1 MDSVDL
7 VNALINNSTIDTSG
21 GLRPEEVPT
30 LNNAALAQE
39 GYNRAAAIASLTPE
53 ELAMYEQA
61 NNRPMSLLELAAMGQ
76 GAIQYGQDAHALD
89 RAGILEYGQAA
100 LGGFGEGFV
109 SALAAPAAMA
119 AGAQADLA
127 MARENAVR
135 EQLGLPSVAHNY
147 TGELTKAAND
157 MAQGFGNWF
166 RSDEQLQYAKADAAK
181 RAARQQRDNLQYQ
194 QDLANGMGAGE
205 AGFRDFLRSAVT
217 GLENFTDNP
226 TNMVDTTS
234 QLAGELVAQ
243 GFGAKGIGKV
253 LGTGA
258 STAGKVLNSTAAT
271 VVSEMAS
278 GVGDAA
284 EAIEK
289 LSDKQLLQQ
298 SPEFRQ
304 LYVENLAEGKT
315 YEQAIKDARTE
326 LTRQASLLEIGSS
339 GLAALLGAKF
349 ARPVERLMP
358 NANAP
363 ISLVRDSLSEGV
375 EEAITGFGQGIGT
388 NVAAQQTYNPD
399 QRIMEGVGAQ
409 TTEGALAGA
418 LGSATLRTPGSI
430 VQGVNDVN
438 QQIQQARE
446 ERKANAQETL
456 KRVKQDKAQA
466 IDAAPVS
473 TVNTVDTPSEIDEEE
488 TNSTQYEEVTL
499 ADGTKKVRFL
509 DSAIE
514 DPTSIS
520 PEMQEKYGLSE
531 DADAFDLLDAQQNKF
546 ITAPDK
552 NTEENVAILQDA
564 ISTFETFRD
573 NLAKNRKLTG
583 DLIKEGKVD
592 ANDEDQLVLSTIYD
606 AITGNKYSGPDN
618 AEFKNLYDQSRN
630 RLKNYIINKRALAKF
645 STVKQAQKSDAN
657 LTAFTTNIA
666 NGTVDI
672 NSPQVAAFAAR
683 VKKSKKL
690 TKAQKGFKAV
700 YDAVNFVSRKG
711 LPIATKEGTR
721 GVSENVFRTSSFW
734 RKALADIV
742 THLNEGIASGD
753 KFKVAEQLFRL
764 KELARTRQNKLAV
777 LQDALITGDNK
788 GRTYESVHARDLEP
802 YTERVALRSFE
813 MFDNVQQEQ
822 EVASEIYNEYL
833 NILDDYGGDLKPDAA
848 THKRLNVMPALAN
861 EAELKKIFKAKHPST
876 QDSTPREDV
885 EPTSASQER
894 TPPEQS
900 TEVSPQEEMQ
910 QEEPTQPSEEPLQ
923 EEEATQQQEETSS
936 EPDTEDDDLSPWKLD
951 SEPEKGKEKVTQQ
964 QEVQDT
970 NSEPENEEEETAT
983 PVEQEAQDST
993 VDTDEDDV
1001 DVVDKEDEED
1011 NTSPTNTTAT
1021 ALASAPEPATTAA
1034 TSTTA
1039 SAPAPTTSTAATQ
1052 DTDTQGQTVKVET
1065 TYQKQKSAMTKA
1077 VEDQLKTYNTV
1088 DVATDPNYFIVS
1100 NTNSRNNIRNT
1111 IIADKQT
1118 KFNGTIEEAHKR
1130 WNNYVATIR
1139 ATIFTK
1145 TKNVNPNDSLSPGEK
1160 LDKFFEEVSKKL
1172 DQAKEARAHAI
1183 KSNKNYKK
1191 IFKNDTSLDKA
1202 TLDNDRKKAIDYLAG
1217 WKSFEKDLLDPLNE
1231 EDGKPSLQL
1240 AKWFKSEI
1248 EKGTDPSFLILALKN
1263 NPDNSINWKKGES
1276 KRFVGVFMEFKDGK
1290 LVWNNEVENATGIAT
1305 LLTQQNLENR
1315 ASPKKDDVLQ
1325 EELERVGLDTSVF
1338 SQLNEDEVKMFA
1350 SGTSLDNVIEQ
1361 LKANIMNILGITG
1374 NPNISKSFD
1383 ADAIVTTLA
1392 HQAVRY
1398 MMKRGDLKFD
1408 TFYFINDNPDRADSP
1423 DWRRVTRYEAEKVP
1437 ADQKVILT
1445 YAVPTVAYNDPKNP
1459 KDKKK
1464 SPYKSN
1470 TFESLYAEDIFRDT
1484 FLHEKKKDIY
1494 YHREDVPKAP
1504 EHKLR
1509 RPDVPI
1515 TELER
1520 KALENRM
1527 NVAYKPDL
1535 TFYDIIN
1542 SIKEEGILALQS
1554 LDKSPE
1560 EWEYNEETA
1569 ASIDGKRTNLLRD
1582 YRVNVKR
1589 VKQAILENPDN
1600 PVLFEDITMQ
1610 QAGRG
1615 QEGTPNGSQNSKL
1628 MRYLN
1633 PPVKTIM
1640 DPKDLDTMIGFKRAV
1655 LQAFGKKVKRL
1666 TDNEV
1671 NELFDK
1677 LENDLQDKYG
1687 DTDLESLFRT
1697 TNDILDGYK
1706 AFETSL
1712 DGEMENPWVALSA
1725 LINMARYR
1733 DAKRNNTV
1741 FTNSLTLE
1749 FDGSCNGFANSWMK
1763 LAYDDEFSE
1772 QNFKAMFRSQM
1783 FFGLGNMTSAEM
1795 WKLMP
1800 SDNYTGNAEAT
1811 QQAISGL
1818 LANLSRNRDNSVV
1831 NPKMTWLNP
1840 LTGQQEEVSALTTA
1854 IDVMSFIGLIMGE
1867 AVKVNEKALKA
1878 GQLDGD
1884 YISIG
1889 RLIIKYPTVRIN
1901 YGQGAPQ
1908 NTREFIKDLSTE
1920 LSKKFSDI
1928 VQHPNVPPYKTF
1940 FKDYLAKGEMT
1951 DDQALD
1957 TFNHFT
1963 LLLYKLNNIN
1973 VGRKFDKE
1981 FGVVVGTIEGS
1992 RENFVLDVAK
2002 PWSKGQLMTK
2012 DDKEVF
2018 KKFVLKK
2025 RENYSQTFANNI
2037 EQFFAAPMFKAIDK
2051 SRSQGFKEMGQ
2062 LLTTY
2067 SAVAAETK
2075 ARWLID
2081 KLTKHAEEHGGLLPS
2096 QKELN
2101 KLTKEADKLFPTQ
2114 VGTKA
2119 ILLDM
2124 ANTKKVPLKDF
2135 EIEGRPI
2142 SNLSVTDKDSP
2153 LYGTHVL
2160 TKIRS
2165 PINARLPVQGGV
2177 GPIAKLTIATGDGN
2191 MQTILFTFDDNDQ
2204 SNVDRFDGVDTDPAK
2219 YKQNAE
2225 VINRAA
2231 YQILDEL
2238 PAYSVLKNIETFTNT
2253 IDELAKDAAEGQSI
2267 IGIDTLIALDRNLKE
2282 YDSEYMKTMGLFNKS
2297 DLPSIKALQGYI
2309 RSNFLNKAQ
2318 TQFNNALINAVT
2330 LKSLP
2335 ISMHHM
2341 SSGQDGY
2348 THIDPRDTFEIPDGL
2363 TGDEICRAVATEA
2376 NRRREIVARHLD
2388 QIKSIYETKQ
2398 ELYIPDEVY
2407 KGIPTP
2413 RDIEEEAKGARTTVE
2428 EEPQVL
2434 VSPKPEPIKREIPN
2448 VRTQDRTV
2456 DASAPVA
2463 EAPKRDVID
2472 VQPQATNTS
2481 NTSTG
2486 RLHPQLQTALHN
2498 FCERYYKGDPTT
2510 WKPMKAFL
2518 TKFVNNNLPPNMKV
2532 VISSN
2537 PEDFGNK
2544 LGNGYDG
2551 FYYNGGYLFDENA
2564 LYVNTERVAQDPTQT
2579 EDEVIVHEL
2588 IHAIVQQ
2595 RLFTIAYNYNEN
2607 SPEYKLLNQLRKVR
2621 NDFGEL
2627 MYKENPALYERYRE
2641 YVFENPNEVYGL
2653 NEFVAYMLSN
2663 TDFIQFANG
2672 RSAFTPNTPW
2682 FIFKNL
2688 FQQFR
2693 AILQKL
2699 FHINSQEEFK
2709 SFMTFYGQTALYT
2722 AQIIQDVPDV
2732 NSDEAMDYS
2741 LANFA
2746 GNMQSSRKAHLGAK
2760 VADLSNKVRARV
2772 EVAGYRQSSPQQ
2784 TEMENKL
2791 LSVAQQAAIP
2801 LTKEDLALG
2810 SALAEIYN
2818 GAIDRNSSV
2827 RLDAINLRR
2836 EILSVLKP
2844 EDLVFPNDGADTSL
2858 AQLRYDFIAGIDNNK
2873 DSQGNID
2880 SLGSFMALMTTSNLL
2895 REAVNKA
2902 YGKANKR
2909 KLSSQNAVQISD
2921 SFIDNKIA
2929 LFGAVAIQ
2937 EINNLLDSPN
2947 LDKDKKASEL
2957 LDQLNKG
2964 ITAVEKTTSILGKPT
2979 QLLNKGD
2986 ELLSGLLDRI
2996 GTAFL
3001 TSAVFKGM
3009 INADNRFLAHLA
3021 KFLRVPTS
3029 VLLKDSNVLYR
3040 SNRKAI
3046 ITFIN
3051 SYGKSNPNFYSRVL
3065 TSALK
3070 ELGKADEN
3078 ADQIYHLEKQSKAI
3092 VQASRNNWREVVPL
3106 EIKNLFKKEGVTLSK
3121 SQSASLDT
3129 TILTA
3134 DLGTLS
3140 EDQVKTLFTGSLNQ
3154 EIAKR
3159 RRLVNSKAY
3168 EKAQQLA
3175 HYMVTRE
3182 ATHGML
3188 RNAEAIS
3195 AFTHSYNM
3203 QAIDELTTLL
3213 ALKER
3218 EKDFEIAR
3226 DIYNKA
3232 PNAVNFSISQQ
3243 RQLRREEQAKAAL
3256 LPQRRLNTYK
3266 GYYPQD
3272 TLTSVNVQV
3281 VPMEVASQ
3289 WRALGYEEIGRTED
3303 REFIYMK
3310 STLNPSTTFAQGGL
3324 QSVIN
3329 QVGGIDETTGW
3340 SPDSRVYKRIKS
3352 PKLVRRLSFGLSN
3365 RKPSKEAYIPLLDDT
3380 GTEIVGYE
3388 ITVNP
3393 DMYRSVVSEKDF
3405 AKNLGAWKGRQI
3417 EEQMAFELN
3426 KELIDTLKAQY
3437 ENASAIEK
3445 REQFVDVI
3453 ELAKKDP
3460 VIAHSLN
3467 NISPKTLRYLSGKP
3481 KLPKHWYIR
3490 QDLIEDVVG
3499 RRQASVIDFQTG
3511 MTRWSPQAQRAV
3523 SQLVKQLLGQRA
3535 FAYLYRGETIL
3546 KAATSSMRNFIVI
3559 RSGEVVALNIIGNM
3573 FSLMMRGIPITTILK
3588 EAPKV
3593 VKELEN
3599 YNHSRQRQA
3608 ILQMEY
3614 NAEIGKDNPSERRLR
3629 MLEARLEEERSLVD
3643 KLSYAGELIKA
3654 GEYNTIAD
3662 IGDVNDDILLATGR
3676 FGEYLEKQIDKM
3688 PSVLKEAG
3696 RQIVLT
3702 KDTAIYRALEKG
3714 TQYGDFVA
3722 KAILYK
3728 HLKDKKKMKSKEALS
3743 KVRYEFVNYD
3753 MLPGRTREY
3762 LENIGLLW
3770 FYNYKLRITRTA
3782 VSMIKENPLHVILSM
3797 FAPIELGIGTPITD
3811 NFLAKLFTNPFGS
3824 VGPKLMDVPWIFNH
3838 LWYNM
3843 FS

>member
-1 MDSVDL
+1 MDNIDL
-7 VNALINNSTIDTSG
+7 VNAIINSNPVDTSG
-21 GLRPEEVPT
+21 GLNPSDINR
-30 LNNAALAQE
+30 LNTAALAQE
-39 GYNRAAAIASLTPE
+39 GYNRAAANATLSPE
-53 ELAMYEQA
+53 ELALYNA
-61 NNRPMSLLELAAMGQ
+61 NNQARSFLELAAMGQ
-76 GAIQYGQDAHALD
+76 GASQYMQDAAALD
-89 RAGILEYGQAA
+89 SATALEYGQAFA
-100 LGGFGEGFV
+100 GGLGEGFV

-127 MARENAVR
+127 VARENAIR
-135 EQLGLPSVAHNY
+135 EQLGLPSIAHNY
-147 TGELTKAAND
+147 TGEFTKAAND

-166 RSDEQLQYAKADAAK
+166 RLDEQLQYAKADAAK

-194 QDLANGMGAGE
+194 KDLENGMGAGE
-205 AGFRDFLRSAVT
+205 AGFRDFLRSMTT
-217 GLENFTDNP
+217 GWENFTDNP
-226 TNMVDTTS
+226 TNMFDTTG

-243 GFGAKGIGKV
+243 GLGAKGIGKA
-253 LGTGA
+253 LGTGT
-258 STAGKVLNSTAAT
+258 STAGKVLNSTAST
-271 VVSEMAS
+271 VISEMAS
-278 GVGDAA
+278 GVGDSA
-284 EAIEK
+284 EAIDK

-298 SPEFRQ
+298 SPEFQQ
-304 LYVENLAEGKT
+304 LYVEGLAQGKT

-326 LTRQASLLEIGSS
+326 LKRQASLLEISSS

-358 NANAP
+358 NANAS

-375 EEAITGFGQGIGT
+375 EEAITGFGQGMGANI
-388 NVAAQQTYNPD
+388 AAQQTYNPN
-399 QRIMEGVGAQ
+399 QRTMEGVGAQ
-409 TTEGALAGA
+409 TVESALAGA

-438 QQIQQARE
+438 QQIQKARE
-446 ERKANAQETL
+446 ERKINAQETL
-456 KRVKQDKAQA
+456 KRVKQDKTQA
-466 IDAAPVS
+466 INAAPSSV
-473 TVNTVDTPSEIDEEE
+473 VNTIDTPSEIDDEE
-488 TNSTQYEEVTL
+488 TNSVDYEEITTE
-499 ADGTKKVRFL
+499 DGTKKIRFL

-520 PEMQEKYGLSE
+520 SEMQEKYGLSE

-564 ISTFETFRD
+564 ISTFETFKD

-583 DLIKEGKVD
+583 DLIKEGKVN

-630 RLKNYIINKRALAKF
+630 RLKNYIVNKRALEKF
-645 STVKQAQKSDAN
+645 STVKQAEKSDAN
-657 LTAFTTNIA
+657 LMAFTTNIA

-672 NSPQVAAFAAR
+672 NSPQVAFFATK
-683 VKKSKKL
+683 VKKSKNL

-711 LPIATKEGTR
+711 LPIATKDGTR
-721 GVSENVFRTSSFW
+721 GVSKNVFRTSSGW
-734 RKALADIV
+734 RKALAVIV
-742 THLNEGIASGD
+742 TNLNEGIASGD

-777 LQDALITGDNK
+777 LQDALITGDNN

-833 NILDDYGGDLKPDAA
+833 NILDDYGGDLKPDTA

-861 EAELKKIFKAKHPST
+861 EAELKKIFKTKYPNT

-885 EPTSASQER
+885 ESTSTSQES
-894 TPPEQS
+894 TSSEQS
-900 TEVSPQEEMQ
+900 TEVPPQEEMQ
-910 QEEPTQPSEEPLQ
+910 QQQSTQASVEPQQEVDTTPPPLDREQ
-923 EEEATQQQEETSS
+923 EEEDQEQEETSS
-936 EPDTEDDDLSPWKLD
+936 EPEEEGLPPWKSD
-951 SEPEKGKEKVTQQ
+951 SEPEKG
-964 QEVQDT
+964 
-970 NSEPENEEEETAT
+970 EEGVSTST
-983 PVEQEAQDST
+983 EQETQDST
-993 VDTDEDDV
+993 VDA
-1001 DVVDKEDEED
+1001 EESTEE
-1011 NTSPTNTTAT
+1011 NTSSADTVTQNTAT
-1021 ALASAPEPATTAA
+1021 KE
-1034 TSTTA
+1034 
-1039 SAPAPTTSTAATQ
+1039 
-1052 DTDTQGQTVKVET
+1052 QTVKVET
-1065 TYQKQKSAMTKA
+1065 TYQKQKSAMIKT
-1077 VEDQLKTYNTV
+1077 VEEQLKTSNIAS
-1088 DVATDPNYFIVS
+1088 VATNPNYFIAS
-1100 NTNSRNNIRNT
+1100 STNSKNNIRNT

-1118 KFNGTIEEAHKR
+1118 KFNGTAQEAHKR
-1130 WNNYVATIR
+1130 WNDYIATIR
-1139 ATIFTK
+1139 ATIFTR
-1145 TKNVNPNDSLSPGEK
+1145 TKNRNPNDSLSFAEK
-1160 LDKFFEEVSKKL
+1160 TQKFFEDVSKKL
-1172 DQAKEARAHAI
+1172 EQAEEAKAHAI

-1191 IFKNDTSLDKA
+1191 IFENDTSLDKA
-1202 TLDNDRKKAIDYLAG
+1202 TLNKDIKKYKDYIAG
-1217 WKSFEKDLLDPLNE
+1217 WKTFEKDLLDPLNE
-1231 EDGKPSLQL
+1231 GAGKSSLNL
-1240 AKWFKSEI
+1240 ASWFKSEI
-1248 EKGTDPSFLILALKN
+1248 EKGKDPSYLILALKN
-1263 NPDNSINWKKGES
+1263 NLDNSINWTKETS
-1276 KRFVGVFMEFKDGK
+1276 KRLIGLFMEFKDGK

-1325 EELERVGLDTSVF
+1325 RELEQVGLDAFVF
-1338 SQLNEDEVKMFA
+1338 SQLNEKEAKMFA
-1350 SGTSLDNVIEQ
+1350 SGTSLDSVIEQ
-1361 LKANIMNILGITG
+1361 LKANIMDVLGIIG

-1383 ADAIVTTLA
+1383 ADAIITTLA

-1398 MMKRGDLKFD
+1398 MMKKGDLDFR
-1408 TFYFINDNPDRADSP
+1408 TFYFINDNPNRADSP
-1423 DWRRVTRYEAEKVP
+1423 EWRRVTKEEAERIP
-1437 ADQKVILT
+1437 ADQKVVLT
-1445 YAVPTVAYNDPKNP
+1445 YAVPTVAYNDPKD
-1459 KDKKK
+1459 KD
-1464 SPYKSN
+1464 PLYKSN

-1509 RPDVPI
+1509 RPDVPT

-1520 KALENRM
+1520 TALENRM

-1600 PVLFEDITMQ
+1600 PVLFEDITMH

-1615 QEGTPNGSQNSKL
+1615 QEGTPNGSQNSKI

-1640 DPKDLDTMIGFKRAV
+1640 DPNDVDTMVGFKRAV

-1671 NELFDK
+1671 NEFFDK
-1677 LENDLQDKYG
+1677 LEIDLQDKYG
-1687 DTDLESLFRT
+1687 DTDLGSLFRT
-1697 TNDILDGYK
+1697 TNDILDAYK
-1706 AFETSL
+1706 AFESSL

-1733 DAKRNNTV
+1733 DAKRNNTT
-1741 FTNSLTLE
+1741 FTNTLTLE

-1763 LAYDDEFSE
+1763 LAYDDKFSE

-1811 QQAISGL
+1811 QQAISGI
-1818 LANLSRNRDNSVV
+1818 LANLSRNRDNPVV
-1831 NPKMTWLNP
+1831 NPKMSWENP
-1840 LTGQQEEVSALTTA
+1840 LTGQQEEISALTTA
-1854 IDVMSFIGLIMGE
+1854 IDVMSLIGLIMGD

-1889 RLIIKYPTVRIN
+1889 RLVIKFPTVRIN

-1908 NTREFIKDLSTE
+1908 NTREFIKDLSAE
-1920 LSKKFSDI
+1920 LSKKFTAI
-1928 VQHPNVPPYKTF
+1928 VQNPNVPPYKTF
-1940 FKDYLAKGEMT
+1940 FKDYITKGEMT

-1957 TFNHFT
+1957 AFNHFT
-1963 LLLYKLNNIN
+1963 LLLYKLNNIDI
-1973 VGRKFDKE
+1973 DKSINKKS
-1981 FGVVVGTIEGS
+1981 GDLVTTITFSKEA
-1992 RENFVLDVAK
+1992 FILPIAK
-2002 PWSKGQLMTK
+2002 SWGKGQLMTK
-2012 DDKEVF
+2012 NDKELF
-2018 KKFVLKK
+2018 KKFILKK
-2025 RENYSQTFANNI
+2025 RENYSKNFASNI
-2037 EQFFAAPMFKAIDK
+2037 EQFFAAPMFDAIDK

-2081 KLTKHAEEHGGLLPS
+2081 ELTKHAEANGGLLPS
-2096 QKELN
+2096 QKELD

-2135 EIEGRPI
+2135 EIESRPI
-2142 SNLSVTDKDSP
+2142 HNLTVTDEDSP
-2153 LYGTHVL
+2153 LYGNHVL
-2160 TKIRS
+2160 TTIRS

-2191 MQTILFTFDDNDQ
+2191 MQTILFNFDDNDP
-2204 SNVDRFDGVDTDPAK
+2204 SNVDRYDGVDTDPAK

-2231 YQILDEL
+2231 YQTLDEL
-2238 PAYSVLKNIETFTNT
+2238 PAYSVLKNIETFVNT

-2267 IGIDTLIALDRNLKE
+2267 VGIDTLITLDRNLKE
-2282 YDSEYMKTMGLFNKS
+2282 YDSEYMETMGLRNKS
-2297 DLPSIKALQGYI
+2297 DIPTIKALQGYI

-2348 THIDPRDTFEIPDGL
+2348 NHIDPKDTFEIPDGL

-2388 QIKSIYETKQ
+2388 KIKAIYETKQ

-2407 KGIPTP
+2407 KGIPTL
-2413 RDIEEEAKGARTTVE
+2413 RDIEEEAKGARTAVE

-2456 DASAPVA
+2456 EATAPVA
-2463 EAPKRDVID
+2463 EAPKREVVN

-2486 RLHPQLQTALHN
+2486 RIDPILIKYFDAFYQRVEDRGNTQTLKVLKD
-2498 FCERYYKGDPTT
+2498 F
-2510 WKPMKAFL
+2510 FV
-2518 TKFVNNNLPPNMKV
+2518 KFVNDNCPSNMKIVISNNPKDFEGTIVFGTNPGVFYYDSQTLFVNTDIAKQIGVNVDTV
-2532 VISSN
+2532 VI
-2537 PEDFGNK
+2537 
-2544 LGNGYDG
+2544 
-2551 FYYNGGYLFDENA
+2551 
-2564 LYVNTERVAQDPTQT
+2564 
-2579 EDEVIVHEL
+2579 HEL
-2588 IHAIVQQ
+2588 VHALVQR
-2595 RLFTIAYNYNEN
+2595 RLYAAYYDINHPAHSLVMNLQ
-2607 SPEYKLLNQLRKVR
+2607 KTM
-2621 NDFGEL
+2621 NDVGRL
-2627 MYKENPALYERYRE
+2627 MRKENPALYQKHKDYI
-2641 YVFENPNEVYGL
+2641 FENTEDRAYGL
-2653 NEFVAYMLSN
+2653 NEFINYML
-2663 TDFIQFANG
+2663 TQQEFIDFAEG
-2672 RSAFTPNTPW
+2672 RGQAGINNWKT
-2682 FIFKNL
+2682 L
-2688 FQQFR
+2688 FNQFR
-2693 AILQKL
+2693 EILKRI
-2699 FHINSQEEFK
+2699 FHINSNEQFK
-2709 SFMTFYGQTALYT
+2709 AFMTFYGQTALFT
-2722 AQIIQDVPDV
+2722 AQLIETVPDA
-2732 NSDEAMDYS
+2732 NSNGALDPSNIASYAGNTQSSMQAS
-2741 LANFA
+2741 LA
-2746 GNMQSSRKAHLGAK
+2746 SK
-2760 VADLSNKVRARV
+2760 VADVSNRVRARV
-2772 EVAGYRQSSPQQ
+2772 EVPGYRQSSSRQ

-2801 LTKEDLALG
+2801 LTKQDLALG
-2810 SALAEIYN
+2810 SALSEIYN

-2873 DSQGNID
+2873 DSQGNTD

-2902 YGKANKR
+2902 YGKTNRR
-2909 KLSSQNAVQISD
+2909 KLASQNAVQISD
-2921 SFIDNKIA
+2921 SFIDNKLA
-2929 LFGAVAIQ
+2929 LFGAIAIQ
-2937 EINNLLDSPN
+2937 EISNLLDNPN
-2947 LDKDKKASEL
+2947 LDKDKRASEL
-2957 LDQLNKG
+2957 IDQLNKG
-2964 ITAVEKTTSILGKPT
+2964 ITAVEKSTSILDKPT
-2979 QLLNKGD
+2979 QLLTKGD
-2986 ELLSGLLDRI
+2986 ELLSGVLDRI

-3009 INADNRFLAHLA
+3009 INADNKFLANLSE
-3021 KFLRVPTS
+3021 FLRIPVS
-3029 VLLKDSNVLYR
+3029 VILKDSNVLYR
-3040 SNRKAI
+3040 SNKKAI
-3046 ITFIN
+3046 IAFIN
-3051 SYGKSNPNFYSRVL
+3051 SYGKSNPSFYSRVL

-3092 VQASRNNWREVVPL
+3092 VQANRNNWREVVPL
-3106 EIKNLFKKEGVTLSK
+3106 EIKNLFKKEGITLSK

-3140 EDQVKTLFTGSLNQ
+3140 EEQIKTLFTGSLSQ
-3154 EIAKR
+3154 EMAKR
-3159 RRLVNSKAY
+3159 RKLVNSKAY

-3182 ATHGML
+3182 ASHGML

-3203 QAIDELTTLL
+3203 QAIDELVTLL

-3218 EKDFEIAR
+3218 EKDFETAR

-3243 RQLRREEQAKAAL
+3243 RQLRREEQAKADL

-3272 TLTSVNVQV
+3272 TLTSVNVQA
-3281 VPMEVASQ
+3281 VPIEVASQ

-3303 REFIYMK
+3303 KNFIYMK

-3352 PKLVRRLSFGLSN
+3352 PKVISRLSFGLNN

-3380 GTEIVGYE
+3380 GTKIVGYE

-3426 KELIDTLKAQY
+3426 KELIDTLKTQY
-3437 ENASAIEK
+3437 ENASTREK

-3481 KLPKHWYIR
+3481 KLPQHWYIR

-3499 RRQASVIDFQTG
+3499 RRQASVIDLQTG
-3511 MTRWSPQAQRAV
+3511 MTRWSPQAQRAA
-3523 SQLVKQLLGQRA
+3523 SELVKKLLGQRA

-3546 KAATSSMRNFIVI
+3546 KATISSIRNFIVI

-3629 MLEARLEEERSLVD
+3629 MLEARLQEEKSLVD

-3728 HLKDKKKMKSKEALS
+3728 HLKDKKQIKPKEALS

-3782 VSMIKENPLHVILSM
+3782 VLMIKENPLHVILSM
-3797 FAPIELGIGTPITD
+3797 FAPIDLGIGTPITD
-3811 NFLAKLFTNPFGS
+3811 NFLAKMFTNPFGS
-3824 VGPKLMDVPWIFNH
+3824 IGPKLMDIPWIFNH

>member
-7 VNALINNSTIDTSG
+7 VNALINSSSIDTSG

-30 LNNAALAQE
+30 LNNAALTQE

-53 ELAMYEQA
+53 ELAMYEEA
-61 NNRPMSLLELAAMGQ
+61 NNRPMSFLELASIGR
-76 GAIQYGQDAHALD
+76 GANQYDQDASALD

-109 SALAAPAAMA
+109 SALAAPAALA
-119 AGAQADLA
+119 AGAQADLLA
-127 MARENAVR
+127 ARENAVR

-147 TGELTKAAND
+147 TGEFTKAAND

-181 RAARQQRDNLQYQ
+181 RTARQQRDNLQYQ

-217 GLENFTDNP
+217 GFENFTDNP
-226 TNMVDTTS
+226 TNMIDTTG

-243 GFGAKGIGKV
+243 GLGAKGIGRA
-253 LGTGA
+253 LGTG
-258 STAGKVLNSTAAT
+258 SSMAGKALNSTAST
-271 VVSEMAS
+271 VISEMAS
-278 GVGDAA
+278 GVGDSA
-284 EAIEK
+284 EAIDK

-298 SPEFRQ
+298 SPEFQQ
-304 LYVENLAEGKT
+304 LYVEGLAQGKT

-326 LTRQASLLEIGSS
+326 LKRQASLLEIGSS

-358 NANAP
+358 NANVP
-363 ISLVRDSLSEGV
+363 TSLVRDSISEGV
-375 EEAITGFGQGIGT
+375 EEAITGFGQGIGG
-388 NVAAQQTYNPD
+388 NIAAQQTYNPD

-418 LGSATLRTPGSI
+418 LGSASLRTPGAI
-430 VQGVNDVN
+430 IQGANDVN

-446 ERKANAQETL
+446 ERKASAQETL

-466 IDAAPVS
+466 IDAATSSV
-473 TVNTVDTPSEIDEEE
+473 VNTVDTPSEIDDEE
-488 TNSTQYEEVTL
+488 TNSVDYEEIT
-499 ADGTKKVRFL
+499 AEDGTKKIRFL

-531 DADAFDLLDAQQNKF
+531 DADAFDLLDAQQSKF

-552 NTEENVAILQDA
+552 NTEENISILQDA
-564 ISTFETFRD
+564 ISTFETFKD

-583 DLIKEGKVD
+583 DLIKEGKID

-618 AEFKNLYDQSRN
+618 AELKNLYDQSRN
-630 RLKNYIINKRALAKF
+630 RLKNYIVNKRALEKI
-645 STVKQAQKSDAN
+645 STVKQAEKSDAN

-666 NGTVDI
+666 NGSVDI
-672 NSPQVAAFAAR
+672 NSPQVAAFAAK
-683 VKKSKKL
+683 VKKSKNL

-700 YDAVNFVSRKG
+700 YDAVNFISKKG
-711 LPIATKEGTR
+711 IPTATKLGTR
-721 GVSENVFRTSSFW
+721 RVSETVFKKSMGSQ
-734 RKALADIV
+734 KALAEI
-742 THLNEGIASGD
+742 TTKLNEGIASGN
-753 KFKVAEQLFRL
+753 KKEVTKHLFRL

-777 LQDALITGDNK
+777 LQDALITGDNM
-788 GRTYESVHARDLEP
+788 GRTYESVRSSDLSP
-802 YTERVALRSFE
+802 YVERVALRSFE
-813 MFDNVQQEQ
+813 MYDNVQQEQ
-822 EVASEIYNEYL
+822 EVASEVYNEYL
-833 NILDDYGGDLKPDAA
+833 NILDDYGGNLKPDTAI
-848 THKRLNVMPALAN
+848 HKRLNVMPALAN
-861 EAELKKIFKAKHPST
+861 EEELKKIFKAKHLNT
-876 QDSTPREDV
+876 QDSTPRGDV
-885 EPTSASQER
+885 EPTSTSQES
-894 TPPEQS
+894 TPQGQS
-900 TEVSPQEEMQ
+900 TSVPPQEETQ
-910 QEEPTQPSEEPLQ
+910 QEEPTQPSEEPQQEVDTTPPSLDQ
-923 EEEATQQQEETSS
+923 GEEEEISQQQEETTT
-936 EPDTEDDDLSPWKLD
+936 EPDTEDDDLPPWKLD
-951 SEPEKGKEKVTQQ
+951 SEPEKDEEEVTQQ
-964 QEVQDT
+964 QEVQDS
-970 NSEPENEEEETAT
+970 NSEPEEGEEEAAT
-983 PVEQEAQDST
+983 PVAQGSQDNV
-993 VDTDEDDV
+993 VDIKEDEDAE
-1001 DVVDKEDEED
+1001 DKEDEED
-1011 NTSPTNTTAT
+1011 NTSPTNTTPT
-1021 ALASAPEPATTAA
+1021 VTTAA
-1034 TSTTA
+1034 P
-1039 SAPAPTTSTAATQ
+1039 APAPTTTTSATTQ
-1052 DTDTQGQTVKVET
+1052 GTDAQGQTVEVET
-1065 TYQKQKSAMTKA
+1065 TYQKQKAAMTKA

-1088 DVATDPNYFIVS
+1088 DITTNSNYFIAS
-1100 NTNSRNNIRNT
+1100 STNSRNNIRNT
-1111 IIADKQT
+1111 IIADKKT
-1118 KFNGTIEEAHKR
+1118 KFSGTAKEAYKR
-1130 WNNYVATIR
+1130 WNNYVTTIR

-1145 TKNVNPNDSLSPGEK
+1145 TKNANPNDNLSFSEK
-1160 LDKFFEEVSKKL
+1160 TQKFFEDVSKKL
-1172 DQAKEARAHAI
+1172 DQAREAKAHAI

-1191 IFKNDTSLDKA
+1191 VFENDTSLDKA
-1202 TLDNDRKKAIDYLAG
+1202 TLNRDIEKYKNYIAG
-1217 WKSFEKDLLDPLNE
+1217 WKAFEKDLLDPLKE
-1231 EDGKPSLQL
+1231 GDGKPSLNL
-1240 AKWFKSEI
+1240 ATWFKGEI
-1248 EKGTDPSFLILALKN
+1248 EKGIDPSYLILGLKN
-1263 NPDNSINWKKGES
+1263 NSDNSINWTKSTS
-1276 KRFVGVFMEFKDGK
+1276 KRLIGLFMEFKDGK

-1305 LLTQQNLENR
+1305 LITQQNLENR

-1325 EELERVGLDTSVF
+1325 RELEQAKLDASVL
-1338 SQLNEDEVKMFA
+1338 SQLNEKEAKMFA

-1361 LKANIMNILGITG
+1361 LKAHIMDVLGITG
-1374 NPNISKSFD
+1374 NPNITKSFD
-1383 ADAIVTTLA
+1383 ADAIVTTIA

-1398 MMKRGDLKFD
+1398 MMKRGDLDFN

-1423 DWRRVTRYEAEKVP
+1423 EWKRVTREEAEGVP
-1437 ADQKVILT
+1437 EDQKVVLT
-1445 YAVPTVAYNDPKNP
+1445 YAVPTVAYNDPKDKNP
-1459 KDKKK
+1459 
-1464 SPYKSN
+1464 PYKSN

-1494 YHREDVPKAP
+1494 YHREDVPKAS

-1509 RPDVPI
+1509 RPDVPT

-1535 TFYDIIN
+1535 TFYDIIDG
-1542 SIKEEGILALQS
+1542 IKEEGILALQS
-1554 LDKSPE
+1554 LDRSPE

-1600 PVLFEDITMQ
+1600 PVLYEDITMH

-1615 QEGTPNGSQNSKL
+1615 QEGTPNGSQNSKI

-1640 DPKDLDTMIGFKRAV
+1640 DPNDPDTMIGFKRAV

-1677 LENDLQDKYG
+1677 LETDLQDKYG
-1687 DTDLESLFRT
+1687 DTDLGSLFRT
-1697 TNDILDGYK
+1697 TNDILDAYK

-1712 DGEMENPWVALSA
+1712 SGEMENPWVALSA
-1725 LINMARYR
+1725 MINMARYR
-1733 DAKRNNTV
+1733 DAKRSSTT
-1741 FTNSLTLE
+1741 FTNTLTLE

-1772 QNFKAMFRSQM
+1772 QNFKVMFRSQM
-1783 FFGLGNMTSAEM
+1783 FFGLGNMNSAEM

-1811 QQAISGL
+1811 QQAISGI
-1818 LANLSRNRDNSVV
+1818 LANLSRNRDNPIV
-1831 NPKMTWLNP
+1831 NPKMAWKNP
-1840 LTGQQEEVSALTTA
+1840 LTGQQEEISALTTA
-1854 IDVMSFIGLIMGE
+1854 IDVMSLIGLIMGD

-1889 RLIIKYPTVRIN
+1889 RLVIKFPTVRIN

-1908 NTREFIKDLSTE
+1908 NTREFIKDLSAE
-1920 LSKKFSDI
+1920 LSKKFTDI
-1928 VQHPNVPPYKTF
+1928 VQNPKVPPYKTF
-1940 FKDYLAKGEMT
+1940 FKDYIAKGEMT

-1957 TFNHFT
+1957 AFNNFT
-1963 LLLYKLNNIN
+1963 LLLYKLNNIDIEKSIN
-1973 VGRKFDKE
+1973 KKSGDLVT
-1981 FGVVVGTIEGS
+1981 TIEFS
-1992 RENFVLDVAK
+1992 KESFVLNVAR
-2002 PWSKGQLMTK
+2002 PWRKGQLMTK
-2012 DDKEVF
+2012 ADKEDF

-2025 RENYSQTFANNI
+2025 RKNYSRSFANNI
-2037 EQFFAAPMFKAIDK
+2037 EQFFAAPMFDAIDK

-2067 SAVAAETK
+2067 STVAAETK

-2096 QKELN
+2096 QKELD
-2101 KLTKEADKLFPTQ
+2101 KLTREADKLFPTQ

-2135 EIEGRPI
+2135 DIESRPI
-2142 SNLSVTDKDSP
+2142 HNLTVDKDSP
-2153 LYGTHVL
+2153 LHGNHVL
-2160 TKIRS
+2160 TTIRS
-2165 PINARLPVQGGV
+2165 PINARLPTEGGV

-2191 MQTILFTFDDNDQ
+2191 MQTILFNFDDNDQ
-2204 SNVDRFDGVDTDPAK
+2204 SNVDRYDGVDTDPAK
-2219 YKQNAE
+2219 YKLNAE

-2231 YQILDEL
+2231 YQTLDEL

-2253 IDELAKDAAEGQSI
+2253 IDELAKDATEGQSI
-2267 IGIDTLIALDRNLKE
+2267 VGIDTLIALDRNLKE
-2282 YDSEYMKTMGLFNKS
+2282 YDSEYMETMGLEDKS
-2297 DLPSIKALQGYI
+2297 DLPSIKALRNYI

-2335 ISMHHM
+2335 VSMHHM

-2348 THIDPRDTFEIPDGL
+2348 VHIDPRDTFEIPDGL
-2363 TGDEICRAVATEA
+2363 TGDEICKAVANEA

-2388 QIKSIYETKQ
+2388 EIKSNYETKK

-2407 KGIPTP
+2407 KGIPTL
-2413 RDIEEEAKGARTTVE
+2413 RDIEEEAKGARLTVE
-2428 EEPQVL
+2428 KEPQVL
-2434 VSPKPEPIKREIPN
+2434 VSPKPEPIKKEIPN

-2456 DASAPVA
+2456 EATAPVA
-2463 EAPKRDVID
+2463 EAPKREVVN

-2486 RLHPQLQTALHN
+2486 RIDPVLREYLRAFCKRVRDSGNPQSYQVLKD
-2498 FCERYYKGDPTT
+2498 F
-2510 WKPMKAFL
+2510 FV
-2518 TKFVNNNLPPNMKV
+2518 KFVNDNYPPNMKV
-2532 VISSN
+2532 VISTDPKDFEGTPVYGTN
-2537 PEDFGNK
+2537 PGV
-2544 LGNGYDG
+2544 Y
-2551 FYYNGGYLFDENA
+2551 YYNSQT
-2564 LYVNTERVAQDPTQT
+2564 LYVNPDIAKQIGESVDTV
-2579 EDEVIVHEL
+2579 VIHEL
-2588 IHAIVQQ
+2588 VHGLVQQ
-2595 RLFTIAYNYNEN
+2595 RIYTAYYDINHPAH
-2607 SPEYKLLNQLRKVR
+2607 SLVLNLQKTM
-2621 NDFGEL
+2621 NDMGRL
-2627 MYKENPALYERYRE
+2627 MRKENPALYQKHKDYI
-2641 YVFENPNEVYGL
+2641 FENTQDRAYGL
-2653 NEFVAYMLSN
+2653 NEFINYML
-2663 TDFIQFANG
+2663 TQQEFIDFAEG
-2672 RSAFTPNTPW
+2672 RGQAGIYNWKT
-2682 FIFKNL
+2682 L
-2688 FQQFR
+2688 FNQFR
-2693 AILQKL
+2693 EILKRI
-2699 FHINSQEEFK
+2699 FHISSNEQFK
-2709 SFMTFYGQTALYT
+2709 AFMTFYGQTALFT
-2722 AQIIQDVPDV
+2722 AQLIETVPDA
-2732 NSDEAMDYS
+2732 NSNGE
-2741 LANFA
+2741 LAPSNIASYA
-2746 GNMQSSRKAHLGAK
+2746 GNTQNSMQANLASKT
-2760 VADLSNKVRARV
+2760 ADVSNKVRARAT
-2772 EVAGYRQSSPQQ
+2772 VAGYRQSSSRQG
-2784 TEMENKL
+2784 EMENKL
-2791 LSVAQQAAIP
+2791 LSIAQQAAIP
-2801 LTKEDLALG
+2801 LTKKDIALG

-2858 AQLRYDFIAGIDNNK
+2858 AQLRYNFIAGIDSNK
-2873 DSQGNID
+2873 DSRGNVD
-2880 SLGSFMALMTTSNLL
+2880 SLGSFMALMATSNLF
-2895 REAVNKA
+2895 REAINKA
-2902 YGKANKR
+2902 YGKANRR

-2937 EINNLLDSPN
+2937 EINNLLDNPN
-2947 LDKDKKASEL
+2947 LDRNKKASEL
-2957 LDQLNKG
+2957 IDQLNRS
-2964 ITAVEKTTSILGKPT
+2964 ISAVEKDTSILDKPT
-2979 QLLNKGD
+2979 QLLDKGN
-2986 ELLSGLLDRI
+2986 EILSGFLDRM

-3001 TSAVFKGM
+3001 TSDVFKGM
-3009 INADNRFLAHLA
+3009 INADNKFLANLSQ
-3021 KFLRVPTS
+3021 FLRVPVS
-3029 VLLKDSNVLYR
+3029 VILKDSNVLYR
-3040 SNRKAI
+3040 SNKKAI
-3046 ITFIN
+3046 VSFIN

-3134 DLGTLS
+3134 DLGALS
-3140 EDQVKTLFTGSLNQ
+3140 EEQIKTLFTGSLNQ

-3159 RRLVNSKAY
+3159 RRLVSSKAY

-3182 ATHGML
+3182 ATHSML

-3195 AFTHSYNM
+3195 AYTHSYNM
-3203 QAIDELTTLL
+3203 QAIDELVTLL

-3226 DIYNKA
+3226 EIYNKA

-3243 RQLRREEQAKAAL
+3243 RQLRREEQAKADL
-3256 LPQRRLNTYK
+3256 MPQRRLNTYK

-3272 TLTSVNVQV
+3272 TLTSVNVQA

-3303 REFIYMK
+3303 KNFVYMK

-3340 SPDSRVYKRIKS
+3340 SPDNRVYKRIKS
-3352 PKLVRRLSFGLSN
+3352 PKVIRRFSFGLNN

-3417 EEQMAFELN
+3417 EERMAFELN
-3426 KELIDTLKAQY
+3426 KELIDTLRTQY
-3437 ENASAIEK
+3437 ENASEREK

-3467 NISPKTLRYLSGKP
+3467 NISPKTLCYLSGKP
-3481 KLPKHWYIR
+3481 KLPQHWYIR

-3499 RRQASVIDFQTG
+3499 RRQASVIDLQTG
-3511 MTRWSPQAQRAV
+3511 MTRWSPQAQRAA
-3523 SQLVKQLLGQRA
+3523 SHLVKELLGQKA

-3546 KAATSSMRNFIVI
+3546 KAATSSIRNFIVI

-3573 FSLMMRGIPITTILK
+3573 FSLMMRGIPIMTILK
-3588 EAPKV
+3588 EAPRV

-3614 NAEIGKDNPSERRLR
+3614 NAEIGKDSPSERRLR
-3629 MLEARLEEERSLVD
+3629 MLEARLQEERSLVD

-3688 PSVLKEAG
+3688 PSVLKEVG

-3728 HLKDKKKMKSKEALS
+3728 HLKDKKQMKPKEALS

-3753 MLPGRTREY
+3753 ILPGRTREY

-3770 FYNYKLRITRTA
+3770 FYNYKLRVTRTA
-3782 VSMIKENPLHVILSM
+3782 VSMIKENPIHVILSM
-3797 FAPIELGIGTPITD
+3797 FAPINLGIGTPITD

-3824 VGPKLMDVPWIFNH
+3824 VGPKLMDIPWIFNH

>member
-1 MDSVDL
+1 MDNIDL
-7 VNALINNSTIDTSG
+7 VNAIINSNPVDTSG
-21 GLRPEEVPT
+21 GLNPSDINR
-30 LNNAALAQE
+30 LNTAALAQE
-39 GYNRAAAIASLTPE
+39 GYNRAAANATLSPE
-53 ELAMYEQA
+53 ELALYNA
-61 NNRPMSLLELAAMGQ
+61 NNQARSFLELAAMGQ
-76 GAIQYGQDAHALD
+76 GASQYMQDAAALD
-89 RAGILEYGQAA
+89 SATALEYGQAFA
-100 LGGFGEGFV
+100 GGLGEGFV
-109 SALAAPAAMA
+109 SALAAPVAMA

-127 MARENAVR
+127 VARENAIR
-135 EQLGLPSVAHNY
+135 EQLGLPSIAHNY
-147 TGELTKAAND
+147 TGEFTKAAND

-181 RAARQQRDNLQYQ
+181 RAARQQADNLQYQ
-194 QDLANGMGAGE
+194 KDLANGMGEGE
-205 AGFRDFLRSAVT
+205 ATFRDFLRSAVT
-217 GLENFTDNP
+217 GFENFTDNP
-226 TNMVDTTS
+226 TNMFDTTG

-243 GFGAKGIGKV
+243 GLGAKGIGKA
-253 LGTGA
+253 LGTGT
-258 STAGKVLNSTAAT
+258 STAGKILNSTAST
-271 VVSEMAS
+271 VISEMAS
-278 GVGDAA
+278 GVGDSA
-284 EAIEK
+284 EAIDK

-298 SPEFRQ
+298 SPEFQQ
-304 LYVENLAEGKT
+304 LYVEGLAQGKT

-326 LTRQASLLEIGSS
+326 LKRQASLLEIGSS

-349 ARPVERLMP
+349 ARPVEKLMP

-363 ISLVRDSLSEGV
+363 TSLVRDSLSEGV
-375 EEAITGFGQGIGT
+375 EEAITGFGQGMGT
-388 NVAAQQTYNPD
+388 NIAAQQTYNPD

-430 VQGVNDVN
+430 VQGINDVN
-438 QQIQQARE
+438 QNIQQAKE
-446 ERKANAQETL
+446 QRKAEVLNTVTKAQ
-456 KRVKQDKAQA
+456 QDKAKA
-466 IDAAPVS
+466 INTAPVS
-473 TVNTVDTPSEIDEEE
+473 TVNTIDTPSEIDAEE
-488 TNSTQYEEVTL
+488 TDSTQYEEVTL
-499 ADGTKKVRFL
+499 EDGTKKVRFL
-509 DSAIE
+509 DSSIE
-514 DPTSIS
+514 EPASIS
-520 PEMQEKYGLSE
+520 PEMQEKYNLS
-531 DADAFDLLDAQQNKF
+531 DDRANAIDLLLEQQELLKKATKENS
-546 ITAPDK
+546 ANVP
-552 NTEENVAILQDA
+552 NTLQDA

-573 NLAKNRKLTG
+573 NLARNRKLSG
-583 DLIKEGKVD
+583 DLIKEGKINAED
-592 ANDEDQLVLSTIYD
+592 PDQLVNSALFD
-606 AITGNKYSGPDN
+606 AVTGNKYSGPDIKEYKDLYKMGVTFLQSYN
-618 AEFKNLYDQSRN
+618 HNKNSLS
-630 RLKNYIINKRALAKF
+630 KIN
-645 STVKQAQKSDAN
+645 SVKQAQKSDAN
-657 LTAFTTNIA
+657 LAAFTTNIA

-672 NSPQVAAFAAR
+672 NSPQVASFAAK
-683 VKKSKKL
+683 VKKSKNL

-711 LPIATKEGTR
+711 LPIATKDGTR
-721 GVSENVFRTSSFW
+721 GVSENVFKTSSGW
-734 RKALADIV
+734 RKALAVIV

-777 LQDALITGDNK
+777 LQDALITGDNNR
-788 GRTYESVHARDLEP
+788 RTYESVHARDLEP

-833 NILDDYGGDLKPDAA
+833 NILDDYGGNLKPDAA
-848 THKRLNVMPALAN
+848 IHKRLNVMPALAN
-861 EAELKKIFKAKHPST
+861 EAELKKIFKAKYPNT

-885 EPTSASQER
+885 EPTSTSQES
-894 TPPEQS
+894 TSSEQS
-900 TEVSPQEEMQ
+900 TEVPPQKEMQ
-910 QEEPTQPSEEPLQ
+910 QEEPIQPSEEPQQEVDTMPPPLDQ
-923 EEEATQQQEETSS
+923 EES
-936 EPDTEDDDLSPWKLD
+936 
-951 SEPEKGKEKVTQQ
+951 TQQ

-970 NSEPENEEEETAT
+970 NSEEKDPDDLPPWETDSKPETGEEEVST
-983 PVEQEAQDST
+983 PTEQETQDST
-993 VDTDEDDV
+993 VDT
-1001 DVVDKEDEED
+1001 EEGIEE
-1011 NTSPTNTTAT
+1011 NTS
-1021 ALASAPEPATTAA
+1021 SADTV
-1034 TSTTA
+1034 
-1039 SAPAPTTSTAATQ
+1039 TQ
-1052 DTDTQGQTVKVET
+1052 DTVTKEQTVEVET
-1065 TYQKQKSAMTKA
+1065 AYQKQKSAMTKA
-1077 VEDQLKTYNTV
+1077 VEEQLKSSNIAS
-1088 DVATDPNYFIVS
+1088 VATDPNYFIAS
-1100 NTNSRNNIRNT
+1100 STNSRNNIRNT

-1118 KFNGTIEEAHKR
+1118 KFNGTAQEAHKR
-1130 WNNYVATIR
+1130 WNDYIATIR
-1139 ATIFTK
+1139 ATIFTR
-1145 TKNVNPNDSLSPGEK
+1145 TKNRNPNDNLSFAEK
-1160 LDKFFEEVSKKL
+1160 TQKFFEDISKKL
-1172 DQAKEARAHAI
+1172 DQASEAKAHAI

-1191 IFKNDTSLDKA
+1191 IFENDISLDKV
-1202 TLDNDRKKAIDYLAG
+1202 TLDRDIKKYKDYIAG
-1217 WKSFEKDLLDPLNE
+1217 WKTFEKDILDPLNE
-1231 EDGKPSLQL
+1231 GAGKSSLNL
-1240 AKWFKSEI
+1240 ASWFKSEI
-1248 EKGTDPSFLILALKN
+1248 EKGIDPSYLILALKN
-1263 NPDNSINWKKGES
+1263 NPDNSINWTKETS
-1276 KRFVGVFMEFKDGK
+1276 KRLIGVFMEFKDGK

-1325 EELERVGLDTSVF
+1325 RELEQVGLDAFVF
-1338 SQLNEDEVKMFA
+1338 SQLNEKEAKMFA
-1350 SGTSLDNVIEQ
+1350 SGTSLDSVIEQ
-1361 LKANIMNILGITG
+1361 LKANIMDVLGITG

-1383 ADAIVTTLA
+1383 ADVIVTTLA

-1398 MMKRGDLKFD
+1398 MMKRGDLDFN
-1408 TFYFINDNPDRADSP
+1408 TFYFINDNPNRADSP
-1423 DWRRVTRYEAEKVP
+1423 EWRRVIREEAEKVP
-1437 ADQKVILT
+1437 TDQKVVLT
-1445 YAVPTVAYNDPKNP
+1445 YAVPAIAYNDPKV
-1459 KDKKK
+1459 KDP
-1464 SPYKSN
+1464 PYKGN

-1494 YHREDVPKAP
+1494 YHREDVPKAS

-1509 RPDVPI
+1509 RADVP
-1515 TELER
+1515 TTDLER

-1542 SIKEEGILALQS
+1542 AIDEDGILALQS

-1600 PVLFEDITMQ
+1600 PVLFEDITMH

-1615 QEGTPNGSQNSKL
+1615 QEGTPNGSQNSKI

-1640 DPKDLDTMIGFKRAV
+1640 DPNDADTMIGFKRAV
-1655 LQAFGKKVKRL
+1655 LQAFGKKIKRL
-1666 TDNEV
+1666 TDTEV

-1677 LENDLQDKYG
+1677 LEIALQDKYG
-1687 DTDLESLFRT
+1687 DTDLGSLFRT
-1697 TNDILDGYK
+1697 TNDILNAYK
-1706 AFETSL
+1706 AFEISL

-1725 LINMARYR
+1725 MINMARYR
-1733 DAKRNNTV
+1733 DAKRNNTT
-1741 FTNSLTLE
+1741 FTNTLTLE

-1763 LAYDDEFSE
+1763 LAYDDKFSE

-1783 FFGLGNMTSAEM
+1783 FFGLGNTNSAEM

-1811 QQAISGL
+1811 QQAISGV
-1818 LANLSRNRDNSVV
+1818 LANLSRNRDNPVI
-1831 NPKMTWLNP
+1831 NPKMAWKNP
-1840 LTGQQEEVSALTTA
+1840 LTGRQEDISPLTTA
-1854 IDVMSFIGLIMGE
+1854 IDVMSLIGLIMGD

-1889 RLIIKYPTVRIN
+1889 RLVIKFPTVRIN

-1908 NTREFIKDLSTE
+1908 NTKEFIKDLSAE

-1928 VQHPNVPPYKTF
+1928 VQNPKVPPYKTF
-1940 FKDYLAKGEMT
+1940 FKDYITKGEMT

-1957 TFNHFT
+1957 AFNHFT
-1963 LLLYKLNNIN
+1963 LLLYKLNNIDIA
-1973 VGRKFDKE
+1973 KSID
-1981 FGVVVGTIEGS
+1981 EGS
-1992 RENFVLDVAK
+1992 GDLVTTIAATKEDFVLSVAK
-2002 PWSKGQLMTK
+2002 PWRKGQLMTK
-2012 DDKEVF
+2012 DDKENF

-2025 RENYSQTFANNI
+2025 SKNYSKSFASNI
-2037 EQFFAAPMFKAIDK
+2037 EQFFAAPMFDAIDK

-2075 ARWLID
+2075 AKWLID
-2081 KLTKHAEEHGGLLPS
+2081 KLTKHAEANGGLLPS

-2101 KLTKEADKLFPTQ
+2101 NLTKEADKLFPTQ

-2135 EIEGRPI
+2135 EIISRPI
-2142 SNLSVTDKDSP
+2142 YNLTVTNKDSP
-2153 LYGTHVL
+2153 LYDKHVL
-2160 TKIRS
+2160 SEIHS
-2165 PINARLPVQGGV
+2165 PINARLPIQGGV

-2191 MQTILFTFDDNDQ
+2191 MQTILFNFDDNDP
-2204 SNVDRFDGVDTDPAK
+2204 SNVDRYDGVDTDPAK

-2225 VINRAA
+2225 VINKAA
-2231 YQILDEL
+2231 YLTLDEL
-2238 PAYSVLKNIETFTNT
+2238 PAYSVLKNIETFVNT

-2267 IGIDTLIALDRNLKE
+2267 VGIDTLIALDRNLKE
-2282 YDSEYMKTMGLFNKS
+2282 YDSEYMETVHLKNKS
-2297 DLPSIKALQGYI
+2297 DIPTIKALQGYI
-2309 RSNFLNKAQ
+2309 HKSFLNKAQ
-2318 TQFNNALINAVT
+2318 TQFDNALINAVT

-2348 THIDPRDTFEIPDGL
+2348 ININPKDTFEIPDGL
-2363 TGDEICRAVATEA
+2363 TSDEICRAVATEA
-2376 NRRREIVARHLD
+2376 NRRREIIARHLD
-2388 QIKSIYETKQ
+2388 EIKSNYETKK

-2407 KGIPTP
+2407 KGIPTL

-2456 DASAPVA
+2456 EATAPVA
-2463 EAPKRDVID
+2463 EAPKREVVN

-2486 RLHPQLQTALHN
+2486 RIDPVLREYLRAFCKRVRDTSNPQSFKVLKD
-2498 FCERYYKGDPTT
+2498 F
-2510 WKPMKAFL
+2510 FV
-2518 TKFVNNNLPPNMKV
+2518 KFVNDNCPPNMKI
-2532 VISSN
+2532 VISTN
-2537 PEDFGNK
+2537 PKDFEGTLVSGFNP
-2544 LGNGYDG
+2544 GMYDM
-2551 FYYNGGYLFDENA
+2551 DTQT
-2564 LYVNTERVAQDPTQT
+2564 LYVNPD
-2579 EDEVIVHEL
+2579 IVVKRGGTTTDTVVMHEL
-2588 IHAIVQQ
+2588 VHALVQQ
-2595 RLFTIAYNYNEN
+2595 RVYAAYRDINHPAH
-2607 SPEYKLLNQLRKVR
+2607 SLVM
-2621 NDFGEL
+2621 EL
-2627 MYKENPALYERYRE
+2627 QKTMNGVMRLMREENPALYQKYKD
-2641 YVFENPNEVYGL
+2641 YIFENPNRPFGI
-2653 NEFVAYMLSN
+2653 NEFIAYML
-2663 TDFIQFANG
+2663 TEQDFIKFAEG
-2672 RSAFTPNTPW
+2672 RGQEVVYNWKT
-2682 FIFKNL
+2682 L
-2688 FQQFR
+2688 FNQFR
-2693 AILQKL
+2693 EILKRI
-2699 FHINSQEEFK
+2699 FHIGSNEQFK
-2709 SFMTFYGQTALYT
+2709 TFMTFYGQTALFT
-2722 AQIIQDVPDV
+2722 VQLIESVQDA
-2732 NSDEAMDYS
+2732 NSNGT
-2741 LANFA
+2741 LAPSNIASYA
-2746 GNMQSSRKAHLGAK
+2746 GNTQSSIQANLASKA
-2760 VADLSNKVRARV
+2760 ADISNKIRAKAA
-2772 EVAGYRQSSPQQ
+2772 VASYSQSSPQQ
-2784 TEMENKL
+2784 GEMENKL

-2801 LTKEDLALG
+2801 LTKKDIALG

-2818 GAIDRNSSV
+2818 GAVDRNSSV

-2836 EILSVLKP
+2836 EILSILKP

-2880 SLGSFMALMTTSNLL
+2880 SLGSFMALMTTSDLL

-2902 YGKANKR
+2902 YGKTNRR
-2909 KLSSQNAVQISD
+2909 KLASQNAVQISD

-2937 EINNLLDSPN
+2937 EISNLLDNPN

-2957 LDQLNKG
+2957 VDQLNKG
-2964 ITAVEKTTSILGKPT
+2964 ITAIEKDTSILDKPT

-2986 ELLSGLLDRI
+2986 ELLSGVLDRI

-3001 TSAVFKGM
+3001 TSTVFKGM
-3009 INADNRFLAHLA
+3009 INADNKFLAHLSEL
-3021 KFLRVPTS
+3021 LRVPVS
-3029 VLLKDSNVLYR
+3029 VILKDSNVFYR
-3040 SNRKAI
+3040 SNKKAI
-3046 ITFIN
+3046 IAFIN
-3051 SYGKSNPNFYSRVL
+3051 SYGKSNPSFYSRVL

-3092 VQASRNNWREVVPL
+3092 VQANRNNWREVVPL
-3106 EIKNLFKKEGVTLSK
+3106 EIKNLFKKEGITLSK

-3140 EDQVKTLFTGSLNQ
+3140 EEQIKTLFTGSLSQ

-3159 RRLVNSKAY
+3159 RRLVNARAY

-3182 ATHGML
+3182 ASHGML

-3203 QAIDELTTLL
+3203 QAIDELVTLL

-3218 EKDFEIAR
+3218 EKDFEITK

-3243 RQLRREEQAKAAL
+3243 RQLRREEQAKADL

-3281 VPMEVASQ
+3281 VPIEVASQ

-3303 REFIYMK
+3303 KNFIYMK

-3340 SPDSRVYKRIKS
+3340 SPDNKVYKRIKS
-3352 PKLVRRLSFGLSN
+3352 PKVVNKLSFGLSN

-3380 GTEIVGYE
+3380 GTKIVGYE

-3437 ENASAIEK
+3437 ENASTREK

-3481 KLPKHWYIR
+3481 KLPQHWYIR

-3499 RRQASVIDFQTG
+3499 RRQASVIDLQTG
-3511 MTRWSPQAQRAV
+3511 MTRWSPQAQRAA
-3523 SQLVKQLLGQRA
+3523 SQLVKKLLGQRA
-3535 FAYLYRGETIL
+3535 FAYLYKGETIF
-3546 KAATSSMRNFIVI
+3546 KAAASSMRNFIVI

-3643 KLSYAGELIKA
+3643 KLGYAGELIKA

-3688 PSVLKEAG
+3688 PSVFKEAG

-3728 HLKDKKKMKSKEALS
+3728 HLKDKKQMKPKEALS

-3797 FAPIELGIGTPITD
+3797 FAPIDLGIGTPITD
-3811 NFLAKLFTNPFGS
+3811 NFLAKMFTNPFGS
-3824 VGPKLMDVPWIFNH
+3824 IGTKLMDIPWIFNH

>member
-1 MDSVDL
+1 MSEISNIVSSIIANSQANVPQEAPLDFASNMD
-7 VNALINNSTIDTSG
+7 VNA
-21 GLRPEEVPT
+21 
-30 LNNAALAQE
+30 AALA
-39 GYNRAAAIASLTPE
+39 GYQLAAQNQALTPE
-53 ELAMYEQA
+53 EIELFSRNNGSSLASA
-61 NNRPMSLLELAAMGQ
+61 IAMGE
-76 GAIQYGQDAHALD
+76 GARQFNEDA
-89 RAGILEYGQAA
+89 RAANEIGLLGQAGALAGGTIEGALNTA
-100 LGGFGEGFV
+100 LGV
-109 SALAAPAAMA
+109 PAMA
-119 AGAQADLA
+119 AGASADIVA
-127 MARENAVR
+127 AQENALR
-135 EQLGLPSVAHNY
+135 RRLGMPERAHNY
-147 TGELTKAAND
+147 MGEFTGAIND
-157 MAQGFGNWF
+157 FAEGAGNLF

-205 AGFRDFLRSAVT
+205 ATFRDFLRSAVT
-217 GLENFTDNP
+217 GWENFTDNP
-226 TNMVDTTS
+226 TMATDVVG
-234 QLAGELVAQ
+234 QMIGELGVQGKAISALSRLGRVSSYLGKGSIGTGVTVATEAAS
-243 GFGAKGIGKV
+243 GM
-253 LGTGA
+253 GTGA
-258 STAGKVLNSTAAT
+258 
-271 VVSEMAS
+271 
-278 GVGDAA
+278 
-284 EAIEK
+284 EAINA
-289 LSDKQLLQQ
+289 LSDKELLEG
-298 SPEFRQ
+298 SPEFRA
-304 LYVENLAEGKT
+304 LYAEGLAQGKT

-326 LTRQASLLEIGSS
+326 LTRQVSLIEAMTAGASALV
-339 GLAALLGAKF
+339 AADL

-375 EEAITGFGQGIGT
+375 EEAITGFGQGIGA
-388 NVAAQQTYNPD
+388 NIAAQQTYNPN

-418 LGSATLRTPGSI
+418 LGSGVLRTPGAI
-430 VQGVNDVN
+430 IQGVNDIN
-438 QQIQQARE
+438 QQAQQARE
-446 ERKANAQETL
+446 ERKANAQKTL

-466 IDAAPVS
+466 IDAATSSV
-473 TVNTVDTPSEIDEEE
+473 VNTVDTPSEIDDEE
-488 TNSTQYEEVTL
+488 TNSVDYEEIT
-499 ADGTKKVRFL
+499 AEDGTKKIRFL

-520 PEMQEKYGLSE
+520 PEMQEKYALSE
-531 DADAFDLLDAQQNKF
+531 DADAFDLLDAQQSKF

-552 NTEENVAILQDA
+552 NTEENISILQDV
-564 ISTFETFRD
+564 ISTFETFKD
-573 NLAKNRKLTG
+573 NLTKNRKLTG
-583 DLIKEGKVD
+583 DLIKEGKID

-618 AEFKNLYDQSRN
+618 AELKNLYDQSRN
-630 RLKNYIINKRALAKF
+630 RLKNYIVNKRALEKI
-645 STVKQAQKSDAN
+645 STVKQAEKSDAN

-666 NGTVDI
+666 NGSVDI
-672 NSPQVAAFAAR
+672 NSPQVAAFAAK
-683 VKKSKKL
+683 VKKSKNL

-700 YDAVNFVSRKG
+700 YDAVNFISKKG
-711 LPIATKEGTR
+711 IPTATKLGTR
-721 GVSENVFRTSSFW
+721 RVSETVFKKSMGSQ
-734 RKALADIV
+734 KALAEI
-742 THLNEGIASGD
+742 TTKLNEGIASSN
-753 KFKVAEQLFRL
+753 KKEVTKHLFRL

-777 LQDALITGDNK
+777 LQDALITGDNM
-788 GRTYESVHARDLEP
+788 GRTYESVRSSDLSP
-802 YTERVALRSFE
+802 YVERVALRSFE
-813 MFDNVQQEQ
+813 MYDNVQQEQ
-822 EVASEIYNEYL
+822 EVASEVYNEYL
-833 NILDDYGGDLKPDAA
+833 NILDDYGGNLKPDTAI
-848 THKRLNVMPALAN
+848 HKRLNVMSALAN
-861 EAELKKIFKAKHPST
+861 EAELKKIFKAKHPNT
-876 QDSTPREDV
+876 QDSTPRGDV
-885 EPTSASQER
+885 EPTSTSQES
-894 TPPEQS
+894 TPQEQS
-900 TEVSPQEEMQ
+900 TSVPPQEETQ
-910 QEEPTQPSEEPLQ
+910 QEEPIQPSEEPQQEVDTTPPPLEQEQ
-923 EEEATQQQEETSS
+923 EE
-936 EPDTEDDDLSPWKLD
+936 
-951 SEPEKGKEKVTQQ
+951 VTQQ
-964 QEVQDT
+964 QEVQDG
-970 NSEPENEEEETAT
+970 NSEPEEGEEEATT
-983 PVEQEAQDST
+983 PVAQGSQDNA
-993 VDTDEDDV
+993 VDDK
-1001 DVVDKEDEED
+1001 DKEDEED
-1011 NTSPTNTTAT
+1011 NTFPTNTTPT
-1021 ALASAPEPATTAA
+1021 VTSATT
-1034 TSTTA
+1034 
-1039 SAPAPTTSTAATQ
+1039 Q
-1052 DTDTQGQTVKVET
+1052 GTDVQGQTVEVET
-1065 TYQKQKSAMTKA
+1065 TYQKQKAAMTKA

-1088 DVATDPNYFIVS
+1088 DIATNSNYFIAS
-1100 NTNSRNNIRNT
+1100 STNSRNNIRNT
-1111 IIADKQT
+1111 IIADKKT
-1118 KFNGTIEEAHKR
+1118 KFSGTAKEAYKR
-1130 WNNYVATIR
+1130 WNNYVTTIR
-1139 ATIFTK
+1139 ATIFTR
-1145 TKNVNPNDSLSPGEK
+1145 TKNVNPNDNLSFAEK
-1160 LDKFFEEVSKKL
+1160 TQKFFEDVSKKL
-1172 DQAKEARAHAI
+1172 DQAREAKAHAV
-1183 KSNKNYKK
+1183 KSNRNYKK
-1191 IFKNDTSLDKA
+1191 IFEKDTSLDKA
-1202 TLDNDRKKAIDYLAG
+1202 TLDRDIKKYKDYIAG
-1217 WKSFEKDLLDPLNE
+1217 WKAFEKDLLDPLNE
-1231 EDGKPSLQL
+1231 GDGKPSLNL
-1240 AKWFKSEI
+1240 ATWFKDEI
-1248 EKGTDPSFLILALKN
+1248 EKGIDPSYLILGLKN
-1263 NPDNSINWKKGES
+1263 NSDNSINWTKSTS
-1276 KRFVGVFMEFKDGK
+1276 KRLIGLFMEFKDGK

-1305 LLTQQNLENR
+1305 LITQQNLENR

-1325 EELERVGLDTSVF
+1325 RELEQAKLDASVL
-1338 SQLNEDEVKMFA
+1338 SQLNEKEAKMIA
-1350 SGTSLDNVIEQ
+1350 SGTSLDSIIEQ
-1361 LKANIMNILGITG
+1361 LKALIMDVLGITG
-1374 NPNISKSFD
+1374 NPNITKSFD
-1383 ADAIVTTLA
+1383 ADAIVTTIA

-1398 MMKRGDLKFD
+1398 MMKRGDLDFN

-1423 DWRRVTRYEAEKVP
+1423 EWRRVTREEAEGVP
-1437 ADQKVILT
+1437 EDQKVVLT
-1445 YAVPTVAYNDPKNP
+1445 YAVPTVAYNDPKDKNP
-1459 KDKKK
+1459 
-1464 SPYKSN
+1464 PYKSN

-1494 YHREDVPKAP
+1494 YHREDVPKAL

-1509 RPDVPI
+1509 RPDVPT

-1535 TFYDIIN
+1535 TFYDIIDG
-1542 SIKEEGILALQS
+1542 IKEEGILALQS
-1554 LDKSPE
+1554 LDRSPE

-1600 PVLFEDITMQ
+1600 PVLYEDITMH

-1615 QEGTPNGSQNSKL
+1615 QEGTPNGSQNSKI

-1640 DPKDLDTMIGFKRAV
+1640 DPNDPDTMIGFKRAV

-1666 TDNEV
+1666 TDDEV

-1677 LENDLQDKYG
+1677 LETDLQDKYG
-1687 DTDLESLFRT
+1687 DTDLGSLFRT
-1697 TNDILDGYK
+1697 TNDILDAYK
-1706 AFETSL
+1706 AFESSL
-1712 DGEMENPWVALSA
+1712 NGEMENPWVALSA
-1725 LINMARYR
+1725 MINMARYR
-1733 DAKRNNTV
+1733 DAKRNSTT
-1741 FTNSLTLE
+1741 FTNTLTLE

-1763 LAYDDEFSE
+1763 LAYDDKFSE
-1772 QNFKAMFRSQM
+1772 QNFKVMFRSQM
-1783 FFGLGNMTSAEM
+1783 FFGLSNMNSAEM
-1795 WKLMP
+1795 WELMP

-1811 QQAISGL
+1811 QQAISGI
-1818 LANLSRNRDNSVV
+1818 LANLSRNRDNPVV
-1831 NPKMTWLNP
+1831 NPKMTWKNP
-1840 LTGQQEEVSALTTA
+1840 LTGQQEEISALSTA
-1854 IDVMSFIGLIMGE
+1854 IDVMSLIGLIMGD

-1889 RLIIKYPTVRIN
+1889 RLVIKFPTVRIN

-1908 NTREFIKDLSTE
+1908 NTREFIKDLSAE
-1920 LSKKFSDI
+1920 LSKKFTDI
-1928 VQHPNVPPYKTF
+1928 VQSPKIPPYKTF

-1957 TFNHFT
+1957 AFNNFT
-1963 LLLYKLNNIN
+1963 LFLYKLNNIDIAKSIDEKSGDL
-1973 VGRKFDKE
+1973 VTTITPAKE
-1981 FGVVVGTIEGS
+1981 D
-1992 RENFVLDVAK
+1992 FVLSIAK
-2002 PWSKGQLMTK
+2002 PWKKGQLMTK
-2012 DDKEVF
+2012 EDKKNF

-2025 RENYSQTFANNI
+2025 RENYSKSFASNI
-2037 EQFFAAPMFKAIDK
+2037 EQFFAAPMFDAIDK

-2067 SAVAAETK
+2067 STVAAETK

-2096 QKELN
+2096 QKELD

-2135 EIEGRPI
+2135 DIESRPI
-2142 SNLSVTDKDSP
+2142 HNLTVDKDSP
-2153 LYGTHVL
+2153 LHGNHVL
-2160 TKIRS
+2160 TTIRS
-2165 PINARLPVQGGV
+2165 PINARLPVEGGV

-2191 MQTILFTFDDNDQ
+2191 MQTILFNFDDNDQ
-2204 SNVDRFDGVDTDPAK
+2204 SNVDRYDGVDTDPAK
-2219 YKQNAE
+2219 YKLNAE

-2231 YQILDEL
+2231 YQTLDEL

-2253 IDELAKDAAEGQSI
+2253 IEELAKDATEGQSI
-2267 IGIDTLIALDRNLKE
+2267 VGIDTLIALDRNLKE
-2282 YDSEYMKTMGLFNKS
+2282 HDSEYMETMGLEDKS
-2297 DLPSIKALQGYI
+2297 DLPSIKALRNYI

-2348 THIDPRDTFEIPDGL
+2348 VHIDPRDTFEIPDGL
-2363 TGDEICRAVATEA
+2363 TGDEICKAVANEA

-2388 QIKSIYETKQ
+2388 EIKSNYETKK
-2398 ELYIPDEVY
+2398 ELFIPDEVY

-2434 VSPKPEPIKREIPN
+2434 VSPKPEPIKKEIPN

-2456 DASAPVA
+2456 EATAPVA
-2463 EAPKRDVID
+2463 EAPKREVVN

-2481 NTSTG
+2481 STSTG
-2486 RLHPQLQTALHN
+2486 RIDPILREYLRAFCKRVRDSGNPQSYQVLKD
-2498 FCERYYKGDPTT
+2498 F
-2510 WKPMKAFL
+2510 FV
-2518 TKFVNNNLPPNMKV
+2518 KFVNDNYPPNMKI
-2532 VISSN
+2532 VISTN
-2537 PEDFGNK
+2537 PKDFEGTPVYGTNP
-2544 LGNGYDG
+2544 GVY
-2551 FYYNGGYLFDENA
+2551 YYNSQT
-2564 LYVNTERVAQDPTQT
+2564 LYVNPDIAKQIGESVDTV
-2579 EDEVIVHEL
+2579 VIHEL
-2588 IHAIVQQ
+2588 VHGLVQQ
-2595 RLFTIAYNYNEN
+2595 RIYTAYYDINHPAH
-2607 SPEYKLLNQLRKVR
+2607 SLVLNLQKTM
-2621 NDFGEL
+2621 NDMGRL
-2627 MYKENPALYERYRE
+2627 MRKENPALYQKHKDYI
-2641 YVFENPNEVYGL
+2641 FENTQDRAYGL
-2653 NEFVAYMLSN
+2653 NEFINYML
-2663 TDFIQFANG
+2663 TQQEFIDFAEG
-2672 RSAFTPNTPW
+2672 RGQAGIYNWKT
-2682 FIFKNL
+2682 L
-2688 FQQFR
+2688 FNQFR
-2693 AILQKL
+2693 EILKRI
-2699 FHINSQEEFK
+2699 FHISSNEQFK
-2709 SFMTFYGQTALYT
+2709 SFMTFYGQTALFT
-2722 AQIIQDVPDV
+2722 AQLIETVPDA
-2732 NSDEAMDYS
+2732 NSNGA
-2741 LANFA
+2741 LAPSNIASYA
-2746 GNMQSSRKAHLGAK
+2746 GNTQSSMQANLASKA
-2760 VADLSNKVRARV
+2760 ADVSNKVRARAA
-2772 EVAGYRQSSPQQ
+2772 VAGYRQLSPRQG
-2784 TEMENKL
+2784 EMENKL

-2801 LTKEDLALG
+2801 LTKKDIALG

-2858 AQLRYDFIAGIDNNK
+2858 AQLRYNFIAGIDNNK
-2873 DSQGNID
+2873 DSQGNVD
-2880 SLGSFMALMTTSNLL
+2880 SLGSFMALMATSNLL

-2947 LDKDKKASEL
+2947 IDRNKKASEL
-2957 LDQLNKG
+2957 VDQLNKG
-2964 ITAVEKTTSILGKPT
+2964 ISAIEKNTSILDKPT
-2979 QLLNKGD
+2979 QLLDKGN
-2986 ELLSGLLDRI
+2986 EILSGFLDRV

-3001 TSAVFKGM
+3001 TSDVFKGM
-3009 INADNRFLAHLA
+3009 INADNKFLANLSQ
-3021 KFLRVPTS
+3021 FLRVPVS
-3029 VLLKDSNVLYR
+3029 VILKDSNVFYR
-3040 SNRKAI
+3040 SNKKAI
-3046 ITFIN
+3046 VSFIN
-3051 SYGKSNPNFYSRVL
+3051 SYGKSNPSFYSRVL

-3070 ELGKADEN
+3070 ELGRADEN
-3078 ADQIYHLEKQSKAI
+3078 ADQIYQLEKQSKAI

-3140 EDQVKTLFTGSLNQ
+3140 EEQIKTLFTGSLNQ

-3159 RRLVNSKAY
+3159 RRLVSTKAY

-3195 AFTHSYNM
+3195 AYTHSYNM

-3243 RQLRREEQAKAAL
+3243 RQLRREEQAKADL

-3303 REFIYMK
+3303 KNFVYMK

-3352 PKLVRRLSFGLSN
+3352 PKLIKRLSFGLNN

-3417 EEQMAFELN
+3417 EERMAFELN
-3426 KELIDTLKAQY
+3426 KELIDTLRAQY
-3437 ENASAIEK
+3437 ENASEREK

-3481 KLPKHWYIR
+3481 KLPQHWYIR

-3499 RRQASVIDFQTG
+3499 RRQASVIDLQTG
-3511 MTRWSPQAQRAV
+3511 MTRWNPQAQRAV
-3523 SQLVKQLLGQRA
+3523 SHLVKELLGQKA

-3546 KAATSSMRNFIVI
+3546 KAATSSIRNFIVI

-3588 EAPKV
+3588 EAPRV

-3629 MLEARLEEERSLVD
+3629 MLEARLQEERSLVD

-3662 IGDVNDDILLATGR
+3662 IGDINDDILLATGR
-3676 FGEYLEKQIDKM
+3676 FGEYLEKQINKM

-3728 HLKDKKKMKSKEALS
+3728 HLKDKKQMKPKEALS

-3753 MLPGRTREY
+3753 ILPGRTREY

-3782 VSMIKENPLHVILSM
+3782 VSMIKENPIHVILSM
-3797 FAPIELGIGTPITD
+3797 FAPINLGIGTPITD

-3824 VGPKLMDVPWIFNH
+3824 IGPKLMDIPWIFNH

>member
-1 MDSVDL
+1 MDNID
-7 VNALINNSTIDTSG
+7 LINAIINSNPVDTSG
-21 GLRPEEVPT
+21 GLNPSDINR
-30 LNNAALAQE
+30 LNTAALAQE
-39 GYNRAAAIASLTPE
+39 GYNRAAANATLSPE
-53 ELAMYEQA
+53 ELALYNA
-61 NNRPMSLLELAAMGQ
+61 NNQARSFLELAAMGQ
-76 GAIQYGQDAHALD
+76 GASQYMQDASALD
-89 RAGILEYGQAA
+89 SATALEYGQAFA
-100 LGGFGEGFV
+100 GGLGEGFV
-109 SALAAPAAMA
+109 SALAAPVAMA

-127 MARENAVR
+127 VARENAIR
-135 EQLGLPSVAHNY
+135 EQLGLPSIAHNY
-147 TGELTKAAND
+147 TGEFTKAAND

-181 RAARQQRDNLQYQ
+181 RLARQQRDNLQYQ
-194 QDLANGMGAGE
+194 KDLENGMGAGE
-205 AGFRDFLRSAVT
+205 AGFRDFLRSMTT
-217 GLENFTDNP
+217 GWENFTDNP
-226 TNMVDTTS
+226 TNMFDTTG
-234 QLAGELVAQ
+234 QLSGELLAQ
-243 GFGAKGIGKV
+243 ALGAKGIGKV
-253 LGTGA
+253 LGTGT
-258 STAGKVLNSTAAT
+258 STAGKVLNSTAST

-278 GVGDAA
+278 GVGDSA
-284 EAIEK
+284 EAIDK

-298 SPEFRQ
+298 SPEFQQ
-304 LYVENLAEGKT
+304 LYVEGLAQGKT

-326 LTRQASLLEIGSS
+326 LKRRASLLEIGSS

-375 EEAITGFGQGIGT
+375 EEAITGFGQGMGT
-388 NVAAQQTYNPD
+388 NIAAQQTYNPN

-430 VQGVNDVN
+430 VQGINDVN

-446 ERKANAQETL
+446 ERKVNAQETL
-456 KRVKQDKAQA
+456 KRVKQAKTEA

-509 DSAIE
+509 DSAVE

-520 PEMQEKYGLSE
+520 PEMREKYGLSE
-531 DADAFDLLDAQQNKF
+531 EADTFDLLDAQQNKF

-552 NTEENVAILQDA
+552 NTEENIAILQDA
-564 ISTFETFRD
+564 ISTFETFKD

-618 AEFKNLYDQSRN
+618 AEFKNLYDQSKN
-630 RLKNYIINKRALAKF
+630 RLKSYIVNKRALEKF
-645 STVKQAQKSDAN
+645 STVKQAQRSDAN
-657 LTAFTTNIA
+657 LMAFTTNIA
-666 NGTVDI
+666 NGSVDI
-672 NSPQVAAFAAR
+672 SSPQVAAFAAK
-683 VKKSKKL
+683 VKKSKNL

-711 LPIATKEGTR
+711 LPIATKDGTR
-721 GVSENVFRTSSFW
+721 GVSENVFRTSSGW
-734 RKALADIV
+734 RKALAAIA

-777 LQDALITGDNK
+777 LQDALITGDNNR
-788 GRTYESVHARDLEP
+788 RTYESVHARKLEP

-848 THKRLNVMPALAN
+848 IHKRLNVMPALAN

-885 EPTSASQER
+885 KPTSTSQES

-900 TEVSPQEEMQ
+900 TEVPPQEEMQ
-910 QEEPTQPSEEPLQ
+910 QEEPTQPSVEP
-923 EEEATQQQEETSS
+923 QQEEAVTPPPMDQEQEESISS
-936 EPDTEDDDLSPWKLD
+936 E
-951 SEPEKGKEKVTQQ
+951 SEEETSTPVEQQTQT
-964 QEVQDT
+964 T
-970 NSEPENEEEETAT
+970 NSEPENEEEETA
-983 PVEQEAQDST
+983 VSVKQETQDST
-993 VDTDEDDV
+993 VDT
-1001 DVVDKEDEED
+1001 EESTEE
-1011 NTSPTNTTAT
+1011 NTSPADTV
-1021 ALASAPEPATTAA
+1021 
-1034 TSTTA
+1034 
-1039 SAPAPTTSTAATQ
+1039 TQ
-1052 DTDTQGQTVKVET
+1052 GTDTQGQTVEVET

-1088 DVATDPNYFIVS
+1088 DVTTDPNYFIAS
-1100 NTNSRNNIRNT
+1100 STNSRNNIRNT

-1118 KFNGTIEEAHKR
+1118 KFNGTAKEAQKR
-1130 WNNYVATIR
+1130 WNNYVATLR
-1139 ATIFTK
+1139 ATIFTR
-1145 TKNVNPNDSLSPGEK
+1145 TKNVNPNDNLSLGEK
-1160 LDKFFEEVSKKL
+1160 TQKFFEDVSKKL
-1172 DQAKEARAHAI
+1172 EQAKEAKAHAI

-1191 IFKNDTSLDKA
+1191 VFENDTSLDKA
-1202 TLDNDRKKAIDYLAG
+1202 TLSKDIKKYKDYIAG
-1217 WKSFEKDLLDPLNE
+1217 WKGFEKNLLDPLNE
-1231 EDGKPSLQL
+1231 GAGKSSLNL
-1240 AKWFKSEI
+1240 STLFKSEI
-1248 EKGTDPSFLILALKN
+1248 EKGTDPSYLILALKN
-1263 NPDNSINWKKGES
+1263 NPDNSINWTKTTS
-1276 KRFVGVFMEFKDGK
+1276 KRLIGVFMEFKDEK
-1290 LVWNNEVENATGIAT
+1290 LVWNNEAENATGIAT

-1325 EELERVGLDTSVF
+1325 RELEQVGLDASVF
-1338 SQLNEDEVKMFA
+1338 SQLNEKEAKMFA
-1350 SGTSLDNVIEQ
+1350 SGTSLDSVIEQ
-1361 LKANIMNILGITG
+1361 LKANIMDVLGITG

-1398 MMKRGDLKFD
+1398 MMKRGDLDFD
-1408 TFYFINDNPDRADSP
+1408 TFYFINDNPNRADSP
-1423 DWRRVTRYEAEKVP
+1423 EWKRVTREEAEKVP
-1437 ADQKVILT
+1437 TDQKVVLT
-1445 YAVPTVAYNDPKNP
+1445 YAVPTVAYNDPKDENP
-1459 KDKKK
+1459 
-1464 SPYKSN
+1464 PHKSN

-1494 YHREDVPKAP
+1494 YHREDVPKAS

-1509 RPDVPI
+1509 RADVPT

-1535 TFYDIIN
+1535 AFYDIIN
-1542 SIKEEGILALQS
+1542 GIKEEGILALQS

-1600 PVLFEDITMQ
+1600 PVLYEDIIMH

-1615 QEGTPNGSQNSKL
+1615 QEGTPNGSQNSKI

-1640 DPKDLDTMIGFKRAV
+1640 DPNDADTMIGFKRAV
-1655 LQAFGKKVKRL
+1655 LQAFGKKIKRL
-1666 TDNEV
+1666 TDTEV

-1677 LENDLQDKYG
+1677 LETNLQDKYG
-1687 DTDLESLFRT
+1687 DIDLGSLFKT
-1697 TNDILDGYK
+1697 TNDILDAYK

-1725 LINMARYR
+1725 MINMARYR
-1733 DAKRNNTV
+1733 DAKRNNTT
-1741 FTNSLTLE
+1741 FTNTLTLE

-1763 LAYDDEFSE
+1763 LAYDDQFSE
-1772 QNFKAMFRSQM
+1772 QNFKTMFRSQM
-1783 FFGLGNMTSAEM
+1783 FFGLSSTNSAEM

-1811 QQAISGL
+1811 QQAISGV

-1831 NPKMTWLNP
+1831 NPKMTWINP

-1854 IDVMSFIGLIMGE
+1854 IDVMSLIGLIMGD

-1889 RLIIKYPTVRIN
+1889 RLVIKYPTVRIN

-1908 NTREFIKDLSTE
+1908 NTREFIKDLSAE
-1920 LSKKFSDI
+1920 LSKKFTAI
-1928 VQHPNVPPYKTF
+1928 VQNPKVPPYKTF
-1940 FKDYLAKGEMT
+1940 FKDYITKGEMT

-1957 TFNHFT
+1957 AFNHFT
-1963 LLLYKLNNIN
+1963 LLLYKLNNIDI
-1973 VGRKFDKE
+1973 DKSISKRT
-1981 FGVVVGTIEGS
+1981 GDLVTTIAFSKEA
-1992 RENFVLDVAK
+1992 FVLPVAK
-2002 PWSKGQLMTK
+2002 PWGKGQLMTK
-2012 DDKEVF
+2012 NDKELF
-2018 KKFVLKK
+2018 KKFILKK
-2025 RENYSQTFANNI
+2025 RENYSKSFASNI
-2037 EQFFAAPMFKAIDK
+2037 EQFFAAPMFDAIDK

-2062 LLTTY
+2062 LLTIY

-2075 ARWLID
+2075 AKWLIN
-2081 KLTKHAEEHGGLLPS
+2081 KLIKHAEKNGGLLPS
-2096 QKELN
+2096 QRELN

-2114 VGTKA
+2114 IGTKA

-2135 EIEGRPI
+2135 EIVSRPI
-2142 SNLSVTDKDSP
+2142 SNLTVTDKDSP
-2153 LYGTHVL
+2153 LYGKHVL
-2160 TKIRS
+2160 AEIRS

-2191 MQTILFTFDDNDQ
+2191 MQTILFNFDDNDQ
-2204 SNVDRFDGVDTDPAK
+2204 SNVDRYDGVDTDPAK
-2219 YKQNAE
+2219 YKLNAE
-2225 VINRAA
+2225 VINRAV
-2231 YQILDEL
+2231 YQTLDEL
-2238 PAYSVLKNIETFTNT
+2238 PAYSVLKNIETFANT
-2253 IDELAKDAAEGQSI
+2253 IDELAKDATESQSI
-2267 IGIDTLIALDRNLKE
+2267 VGIDTLIALDRNLKE
-2282 YDSEYMKTMGLFNKS
+2282 YDSEYMETMDLKNKS
-2297 DLPSIKALQGYI
+2297 DFPSIKALQGYVH
-2309 RSNFLNKAQ
+2309 SNFLNKAQ
-2318 TQFNNALINAVT
+2318 TQFNNALINAAT

-2348 THIDPRDTFEIPDGL
+2348 VHIDPRDTFEIPEGL

-2376 NRRREIVARHLD
+2376 NRRREIIARHLD
-2388 QIKSIYETKQ
+2388 KIKSNYETKK

-2407 KGIPTP
+2407 TGIPTP
-2413 RDIEEEAKGARTTVE
+2413 RDIEEEAKGARTTVA

-2498 FCERYYKGDPTT
+2498 FCKKYYKGDPTT

-2551 FYYNGGYLFDENA
+2551 FYYNGAYYSDENA
-2564 LYVNTERVAQDPTQT
+2564 LYVNTERVAQDSTQT
-2579 EDEVIVHEL
+2579 LDEIVVHEL

-2595 RLFTIAYNYNEN
+2595 RLYTIAYNYNED

-2627 MYKENPALYERYRE
+2627 MYKENPALYERYRA

-2653 NEFVAYMLSN
+2653 NEFIAYMLSS

-2672 RSAFTPNTPW
+2672 RSAFTPDTSW

-2722 AQIIQDVPDV
+2722 AQIIQDVPDI
-2732 NSDEAMDYS
+2732 NSDEAMNS
-2741 LANFA
+2741 PLANFA
-2746 GNMQSSRKAHLGAK
+2746 GNTQSSIQANLASK
-2760 VADLSNKVRARV
+2760 VADVSNKIRARAK
-2772 EVAGYRQSSPQQ
+2772 VAGYRQSSPRQ

-2801 LTKEDLALG
+2801 LTKQDLALG

-2818 GAIDRNSSV
+2818 GAIDKNSSV

-2858 AQLRYDFIAGIDNNK
+2858 AQVRYDFIAGIDNNK

-2880 SLGSFMALMTTSNLL
+2880 SLGSFMALMATSNLL

-2902 YGKANKR
+2902 YGKTNRR
-2909 KLSSQNAVQISD
+2909 KLASQNAVQISD
-2921 SFIDNKIA
+2921 SFVDNKLA

-2937 EINNLLDSPN
+2937 EISNLLDDPN

-2957 LDQLNKG
+2957 VDQLNKG
-2964 ITAVEKTTSILGKPT
+2964 ITAVEKSTSILDKPT
-2979 QLLNKGD
+2979 QLLSKGD
-2986 ELLSGLLDRI
+2986 ELLSGVLDRV

-3009 INADNRFLAHLA
+3009 INADNKFLAHLSE
-3021 KFLRVPTS
+3021 FLRIPVS
-3029 VLLKDSNVLYR
+3029 VILKDSNVLYR
-3040 SNRKAI
+3040 SNKKAI
-3046 ITFIN
+3046 ISFIN

-3092 VQASRNNWREVVPL
+3092 VQATRNNWREVVPL

-3140 EDQVKTLFTGSLNQ
+3140 EEQIKTLFTGSLNQ

-3159 RRLVNSKAY
+3159 RRLVNARAY
-3168 EKAQQLA
+3168 EKAKQLA

-3182 ATHGML
+3182 ASHGML

-3203 QAIDELTTLL
+3203 QAIDELVTLL

-3243 RQLRREEQAKAAL
+3243 RQLRREEQAKADL

-3272 TLTSVNVQV
+3272 TITSVNVQV
-3281 VPMEVASQ
+3281 VPIEVASQ

-3303 REFIYMK
+3303 KNFIYMK

-3340 SPDSRVYKRIKS
+3340 SPDNKVYKRIKS
-3352 PKLVRRLSFGLSN
+3352 PKMVRRLSFGLSN
-3365 RKPSKEAYIPLLDDT
+3365 RKSSKEAYIPLLDDT

-3388 ITVNP
+3388 ITINP

-3437 ENASAIEK
+3437 ENASAREK

-3481 KLPKHWYIR
+3481 KLPQHWYIR

-3499 RRQASVIDFQTG
+3499 RRQASIIDLQTG
-3511 MTRWSPQAQRAV
+3511 MTRWSPQAQRAA
-3523 SQLVKQLLGQRA
+3523 SQLVRKLLGQRA

-3546 KAATSSMRNFIVI
+3546 KATISSIRNFIVI

-3588 EAPKV
+3588 EVPRV

-3662 IGDVNDDILLATGR
+3662 IGDVNDDILLATGK
-3676 FGEYLEKQIDKM
+3676 FGEYLEKQINKM

-3728 HLKDKKKMKSKEALS
+3728 HLKDKKQMKPKEALS

-3797 FAPIELGIGTPITD
+3797 FAPINLDIGTPITD
-3811 NFLAKLFTNPFGS
+3811 NFLAKMFTNPFGS
-3824 VGPKLMDVPWIFNH
+3824 IGPKLMDIPWIFNH

>member
-1 MDSVDL
+1 
-7 VNALINNSTIDTSG
+7 
-21 GLRPEEVPT
+21 
-30 LNNAALAQE
+30 
-39 GYNRAAAIASLTPE
+39 
-53 ELAMYEQA
+53 
-61 NNRPMSLLELAAMGQ
+61 
-76 GAIQYGQDAHALD
+76 
-89 RAGILEYGQAA
+89 
-100 LGGFGEGFV
+100 
-109 SALAAPAAMA
+109 
-119 AGAQADLA
+119 
-127 MARENAVR
+127 
-135 EQLGLPSVAHNY
+135 
-147 TGELTKAAND
+147 
-157 MAQGFGNWF
+157 
-166 RSDEQLQYAKADAAK
+166 
-181 RAARQQRDNLQYQ
+181 
-194 QDLANGMGAGE
+194 
-205 AGFRDFLRSAVT
+205 
-217 GLENFTDNP
+217 
-226 TNMVDTTS
+226 
-234 QLAGELVAQ
+234 
-243 GFGAKGIGKV
+243 
-253 LGTGA
+253 
-258 STAGKVLNSTAAT
+258 
-271 VVSEMAS
+271 
-278 GVGDAA
+278 
-284 EAIEK
+284 
-289 LSDKQLLQQ
+289 
-298 SPEFRQ
+298 
-304 LYVENLAEGKT
+304 
-315 YEQAIKDARTE
+315 
-326 LTRQASLLEIGSS
+326 
-339 GLAALLGAKF
+339 
-349 ARPVERLMP
+349 
-358 NANAP
+358 
-363 ISLVRDSLSEGV
+363 
-375 EEAITGFGQGIGT
+375 
-388 NVAAQQTYNPD
+388 
-399 QRIMEGVGAQ
+399 
-409 TTEGALAGA
+409 
-418 LGSATLRTPGSI
+418 
-430 VQGVNDVN
+430 
-438 QQIQQARE
+438 
-446 ERKANAQETL
+446 
-456 KRVKQDKAQA
+456 
-466 IDAAPVS
+466 
-473 TVNTVDTPSEIDEEE
+473 
-488 TNSTQYEEVTL
+488 
-499 ADGTKKVRFL
+499 
-509 DSAIE
+509 
-514 DPTSIS
+514 
-520 PEMQEKYGLSE
+520 
-531 DADAFDLLDAQQNKF
+531 
-546 ITAPDK
+546 
-552 NTEENVAILQDA
+552 
-564 ISTFETFRD
+564 
-573 NLAKNRKLTG
+573 
-583 DLIKEGKVD
+583 
-592 ANDEDQLVLSTIYD
+592 
-606 AITGNKYSGPDN
+606 
-618 AEFKNLYDQSRN
+618 
-630 RLKNYIINKRALAKF
+630 
-645 STVKQAQKSDAN
+645 
-657 LTAFTTNIA
+657 
-666 NGTVDI
+666 
-672 NSPQVAAFAAR
+672 
-683 VKKSKKL
+683 
-690 TKAQKGFKAV
+690 
-700 YDAVNFVSRKG
+700 
-711 LPIATKEGTR
+711 
-721 GVSENVFRTSSFW
+721 
-734 RKALADIV
+734 
-742 THLNEGIASGD
+742 
-753 KFKVAEQLFRL
+753 
-764 KELARTRQNKLAV
+764 
-777 LQDALITGDNK
+777 
-788 GRTYESVHARDLEP
+788 
-802 YTERVALRSFE
+802 
-813 MFDNVQQEQ
+813 
-822 EVASEIYNEYL
+822 
-833 NILDDYGGDLKPDAA
+833 
-848 THKRLNVMPALAN
+848 MPALAN
-861 EAELKKIFKAKHPST
+861 EAELKKIFKAKYPNT
-876 QDSTPREDV
+876 QDSTPREDI
-885 EPTSASQER
+885 EPTSTSQES
-894 TPPEQS
+894 TSSEQS
-900 TEVSPQEEMQ
+900 TEVPPQEEMQ
-910 QEEPTQPSEEPLQ
+910 QEEPIQPSEEPQQEVDTMPPPLDQ
-923 EEEATQQQEETSS
+923 EEN
-936 EPDTEDDDLSPWKLD
+936 
-951 SEPEKGKEKVTQQ
+951 TQQ

-970 NSEPENEEEETAT
+970 NSESKDPDNLPPWETDSKPETGEEEVST
-983 PVEQEAQDST
+983 PTEQETQDST
-993 VDTDEDDV
+993 VDT
-1001 DVVDKEDEED
+1001 EESIEE
-1011 NTSPTNTTAT
+1011 N
-1021 ALASAPEPATTAA
+1021 
-1034 TSTTA
+1034 
-1039 SAPAPTTSTAATQ
+1039 TSTANTVTQ
-1052 DTDTQGQTVKVET
+1052 DTTTKEQTVKVET

-1077 VEDQLKTYNTV
+1077 VEEQLKTSNIAS
-1088 DVATDPNYFIVS
+1088 VATDPNYFIAS
-1100 NTNSRNNIRNT
+1100 STNSRNNIRNT

-1118 KFNGTIEEAHKR
+1118 KFNGTAQEAHKR
-1130 WNNYVATIR
+1130 WNDYTATIR
-1139 ATIFTK
+1139 ATIFTR
-1145 TKNVNPNDSLSPGEK
+1145 TKNRSPNDNLSFAEK
-1160 LDKFFEEVSKKL
+1160 TQKFFEDVSKKL
-1172 DQAKEARAHAI
+1172 DQANEAKAHAI

-1191 IFKNDTSLDKA
+1191 IFENDTSLDKV
-1202 TLDNDRKKAIDYLAG
+1202 TLNKDIKKYKDYIAG
-1217 WKSFEKDLLDPLNE
+1217 WKTFEKDILDPLNE
-1231 EDGKPSLQL
+1231 GAGKSSLNL
-1240 AKWFKSEI
+1240 ASWFKSEI
-1248 EKGTDPSFLILALKN
+1248 EKGTDPSYLILALKN
-1263 NPDNSINWKKGES
+1263 NPDNSINWTKETS
-1276 KRFVGVFMEFKDGK
+1276 KRLIGVFMEFKDGK
-1290 LVWNNEVENATGIAT
+1290 LVWNNEVENAAGIAT

-1325 EELERVGLDTSVF
+1325 RELEQVGLDTFVF
-1338 SQLNEDEVKMFA
+1338 SQLNEKEAKMFA
-1350 SGTSLDNVIEQ
+1350 SGTSLDSVIEQ
-1361 LKANIMNILGITG
+1361 LKANIMDVLGITG
-1374 NPNISKSFD
+1374 NPNISN
-1383 ADAIVTTLA
+1383 
-1392 HQAVRY
+1392 
-1398 MMKRGDLKFD
+1398 DLDFN
-1408 TFYFINDNPDRADSP
+1408 TFYFINDNPNRADSP
-1423 DWRRVTRYEAEKVP
+1423 EWRRVTREEAEKVP
-1437 ADQKVILT
+1437 TDQKVVLT
-1445 YAVPTVAYNDPKNP
+1445 YAVPAIAYNDPKV
-1459 KDKKK
+1459 KDP
-1464 SPYKSN
+1464 PYKGN

-1494 YHREDVPKAP
+1494 YHREDVPKAS

-1509 RPDVPI
+1509 RADVPT

-1542 SIKEEGILALQS
+1542 AIDEDGILALQS

-1600 PVLFEDITMQ
+1600 PVLFEDITMH

-1615 QEGTPNGSQNSKL
+1615 QEGTPNGSQNSKI

-1640 DPKDLDTMIGFKRAV
+1640 DPNDADTMIGFKRAV
-1655 LQAFGKKVKRL
+1655 LQAFGKKIKRL
-1666 TDNEV
+1666 TDTEV

-1677 LENDLQDKYG
+1677 LESTLQDKYG
-1687 DTDLESLFRT
+1687 DTDLGSLFRT
-1697 TNDILDGYK
+1697 TNDILSAYK

-1725 LINMARYR
+1725 MINMARYR
-1733 DAKRNNTV
+1733 DAKRNNTT
-1741 FTNSLTLE
+1741 FTNTLTLE

-1763 LAYDDEFSE
+1763 LAYDDKFSE

-1783 FFGLGNMTSAEM
+1783 FFGLGSINSAEM

-1800 SDNYTGNAEAT
+1800 SDNYTGNADAT
-1811 QQAISGL
+1811 QQAISGV
-1818 LANLSRNRDNSVV
+1818 LANLSRNRDNPAI
-1831 NPKMTWLNP
+1831 NPKIAWKNP
-1840 LTGQQEEVSALTTA
+1840 LTGQQEEISPLTTA
-1854 IDVMSFIGLIMGE
+1854 IDVMSLIGLIMGD

-1889 RLIIKYPTVRIN
+1889 RLVIKFPTVRIN

-1908 NTREFIKDLSTE
+1908 NTKEFIKDLSAE

-1928 VQHPNVPPYKTF
+1928 VQNPKVPPYKTF
-1940 FKDYLAKGEMT
+1940 FKDYITKGEMT

-1957 TFNHFT
+1957 AFNHFT
-1963 LLLYKLNNIN
+1963 LLLYKLNNIDIN
-1973 VGRKFDKE
+1973 KSID
-1981 FGVVVGTIEGS
+1981 EGS
-1992 RENFVLDVAK
+1992 GDLVTTIAPTKEDFVLTVAK
-2002 PWSKGQLMTK
+2002 PWRKGQLMTK
-2012 DDKEVF
+2012 DDKEDF

-2025 RENYSQTFANNI
+2025 SKNYSKSFASNI
-2037 EQFFAAPMFKAIDK
+2037 EQFFAAPMFDAIDK

-2075 ARWLID
+2075 AKWLID
-2081 KLTKHAEEHGGLLPS
+2081 KLTKHAEANGGLLPS
-2096 QKELN
+2096 QKELD

-2135 EIEGRPI
+2135 EIISRPI
-2142 SNLSVTDKDSP
+2142 YNLNVTNKDSP
-2153 LYGTHVL
+2153 IYDKRGKHVL
-2160 TKIRS
+2160 SEIHS
-2165 PINARLPVQGGV
+2165 PINARLPIQGGV

-2191 MQTILFTFDDNDQ
+2191 MQTILFNFDDNDP
-2204 SNVDRFDGVDTDPAK
+2204 SNVDRYDGVDTDPAK
-2219 YKQNAE
+2219 YKQNAK
-2225 VINRAA
+2225 VINKAA
-2231 YQILDEL
+2231 YQTLDEL
-2238 PAYSVLKNIETFTNT
+2238 PAYSVLKNIETFVNT

-2267 IGIDTLIALDRNLKE
+2267 VGINTLIALDRNLKE
-2282 YDSEYMKTMGLFNKS
+2282 YDSEYMETMGLKNKS
-2297 DLPSIKALQGYI
+2297 DIPTIKALQGYI
-2309 RSNFLNKAQ
+2309 RNSFLNKAQ
-2318 TQFNNALINAVT
+2318 TQFDNALINAVT

-2348 THIDPRDTFEIPDGL
+2348 VHIDPRDTFEIPEGL
-2363 TGDEICRAVATEA
+2363 TGDEICRAVANEA
-2376 NRRREIVARHLD
+2376 NRRREIIARHLD
-2388 QIKSIYETKQ
+2388 EIKSNYETKK

-2407 KGIPTP
+2407 KGIPTL

-2456 DASAPVA
+2456 EATAPVA
-2463 EAPKRDVID
+2463 EAPKREVVN

-2486 RLHPQLQTALHN
+2486 RIDPILIKYFDAFYQRVEDRGNTQTLKVLKD
-2498 FCERYYKGDPTT
+2498 F
-2510 WKPMKAFL
+2510 FV
-2518 TKFVNNNLPPNMKV
+2518 KFVNDNCPPNMKIVISNNPKDFEGTIVFGTNPGVFYYDSQTLFVNTDIAKQIGESVDTV
-2532 VISSN
+2532 VI
-2537 PEDFGNK
+2537 
-2544 LGNGYDG
+2544 
-2551 FYYNGGYLFDENA
+2551 
-2564 LYVNTERVAQDPTQT
+2564 
-2579 EDEVIVHEL
+2579 HEL
-2588 IHAIVQQ
+2588 VHALVQR
-2595 RLFTIAYNYNEN
+2595 RLYAAYYDINHPAHSLVMNLQ
-2607 SPEYKLLNQLRKVR
+2607 KTM
-2621 NDFGEL
+2621 NDVGRL
-2627 MYKENPALYERYRE
+2627 MRKENPALYQKHKDYI
-2641 YVFENPNEVYGL
+2641 FENTEDRAYGL
-2653 NEFVAYMLSN
+2653 NEFINYML
-2663 TDFIQFANG
+2663 TQQEFIDFAEG
-2672 RSAFTPNTPW
+2672 RGQAGIYNWKT
-2682 FIFKNL
+2682 L
-2688 FQQFR
+2688 FNQFR
-2693 AILQKL
+2693 EILKRI
-2699 FHINSQEEFK
+2699 FHISSNEQFK
-2709 SFMTFYGQTALYT
+2709 AFMTFYGQTALFT
-2722 AQIIQDVPDV
+2722 AQLIETVPDA
-2732 NSDEAMDYS
+2732 NSNGALDPSNIASY
-2741 LANFA
+2741 A
-2746 GNMQSSRKAHLGAK
+2746 GNTQSSMQANLASK
-2760 VADLSNKVRARV
+2760 VADISNRVRARI
-2772 EVAGYRQSSPQQ
+2772 EVAGYRQSSPRQ

-2791 LSVAQQAAIP
+2791 LSVAQQVAIP
-2801 LTKEDLALG
+2801 LTKQDLALG

-2880 SLGSFMALMTTSNLL
+2880 SLGFFMALMATSNLL
-2895 REAVNKA
+2895 REAVNKV

-2929 LFGAVAIQ
+2929 LFGAIAIQ

-2964 ITAVEKTTSILGKPT
+2964 IVAVEKTTSILDKPT

-2986 ELLSGLLDRI
+2986 ELLSGFLDRI

-3009 INADNRFLAHLA
+3009 INADNKFLARLA
-3021 KFLRVPTS
+3021 EFLRVPTS

-3065 TSALK
+3065 TTALK

-3092 VQASRNNWREVVPL
+3092 VQANRNNWREVVPL

-3140 EDQVKTLFTGSLNQ
+3140 EEQIKTLFTGSLSQ

-3159 RRLVNSKAY
+3159 RRLVNARAY

-3182 ATHGML
+3182 ASHGML

-3203 QAIDELTTLL
+3203 QAIDELVTLL

-3218 EKDFEIAR
+3218 EKDFKIAR

-3243 RQLRREEQAKAAL
+3243 RQLRREEQAKADL

-3281 VPMEVASQ
+3281 VPIEVASQ

-3303 REFIYMK
+3303 KNFIYMK

-3340 SPDSRVYKRIKS
+3340 SPDNKVYKRIKS
-3352 PKLVRRLSFGLSN
+3352 PKVINRLSFGLNN

-3380 GTEIVGYE
+3380 GTKIVGYE

-3437 ENASAIEK
+3437 ENASAREK

-3481 KLPKHWYIR
+3481 KLPQHWYIR

-3499 RRQASVIDFQTG
+3499 RRQASVIDLQTG
-3511 MTRWSPQAQRAV
+3511 MTRWSPQAQRAA
-3523 SQLVKQLLGQRA
+3523 SELVKKLLGQRA

-3546 KAATSSMRNFIVI
+3546 KAATSSIRNFIVI

-3593 VKELEN
+3593 IKELEN

-3629 MLEARLEEERSLVD
+3629 MLEARLQEEKSLVD

-3728 HLKDKKKMKSKEALS
+3728 HLKDKKQIKPKEALS
-3743 KVRYEFVNYD
+3743 KIRYEFVNYD

-3811 NFLAKLFTNPFGS
+3811 NFLAKMFTNPFGS
-3824 VGPKLMDVPWIFNH
+3824 VGPKLMDIPWIFNH

>member
-1 MDSVDL
+1 
-7 VNALINNSTIDTSG
+7 
-21 GLRPEEVPT
+21 
-30 LNNAALAQE
+30 
-39 GYNRAAAIASLTPE
+39 
-53 ELAMYEQA
+53 
-61 NNRPMSLLELAAMGQ
+61 
-76 GAIQYGQDAHALD
+76 
-89 RAGILEYGQAA
+89 
-100 LGGFGEGFV
+100 
-109 SALAAPAAMA
+109 
-119 AGAQADLA
+119 
-127 MARENAVR
+127 
-135 EQLGLPSVAHNY
+135 
-147 TGELTKAAND
+147 
-157 MAQGFGNWF
+157 
-166 RSDEQLQYAKADAAK
+166 
-181 RAARQQRDNLQYQ
+181 
-194 QDLANGMGAGE
+194 
-205 AGFRDFLRSAVT
+205 
-217 GLENFTDNP
+217 
-226 TNMVDTTS
+226 
-234 QLAGELVAQ
+234 
-243 GFGAKGIGKV
+243 
-253 LGTGA
+253 
-258 STAGKVLNSTAAT
+258 
-271 VVSEMAS
+271 
-278 GVGDAA
+278 
-284 EAIEK
+284 
-289 LSDKQLLQQ
+289 
-298 SPEFRQ
+298 
-304 LYVENLAEGKT
+304 
-315 YEQAIKDARTE
+315 
-326 LTRQASLLEIGSS
+326 
-339 GLAALLGAKF
+339 
-349 ARPVERLMP
+349 
-358 NANAP
+358 
-363 ISLVRDSLSEGV
+363 
-375 EEAITGFGQGIGT
+375 
-388 NVAAQQTYNPD
+388 
-399 QRIMEGVGAQ
+399 
-409 TTEGALAGA
+409 
-418 LGSATLRTPGSI
+418 
-430 VQGVNDVN
+430 
-438 QQIQQARE
+438 
-446 ERKANAQETL
+446 
-456 KRVKQDKAQA
+456 
-466 IDAAPVS
+466 
-473 TVNTVDTPSEIDEEE
+473 
-488 TNSTQYEEVTL
+488 
-499 ADGTKKVRFL
+499 
-509 DSAIE
+509 
-514 DPTSIS
+514 
-520 PEMQEKYGLSE
+520 
-531 DADAFDLLDAQQNKF
+531 
-546 ITAPDK
+546 
-552 NTEENVAILQDA
+552 
-564 ISTFETFRD
+564 
-573 NLAKNRKLTG
+573 
-583 DLIKEGKVD
+583 
-592 ANDEDQLVLSTIYD
+592 
-606 AITGNKYSGPDN
+606 
-618 AEFKNLYDQSRN
+618 
-630 RLKNYIINKRALAKF
+630 
-645 STVKQAQKSDAN
+645 
-657 LTAFTTNIA
+657 
-666 NGTVDI
+666 
-672 NSPQVAAFAAR
+672 
-683 VKKSKKL
+683 
-690 TKAQKGFKAV
+690 
-700 YDAVNFVSRKG
+700 
-711 LPIATKEGTR
+711 
-721 GVSENVFRTSSFW
+721 
-734 RKALADIV
+734 
-742 THLNEGIASGD
+742 
-753 KFKVAEQLFRL
+753 
-764 KELARTRQNKLAV
+764 
-777 LQDALITGDNK
+777 
-788 GRTYESVHARDLEP
+788 
-802 YTERVALRSFE
+802 
-813 MFDNVQQEQ
+813 
-822 EVASEIYNEYL
+822 
-833 NILDDYGGDLKPDAA
+833 
-848 THKRLNVMPALAN
+848 
-861 EAELKKIFKAKHPST
+861 
-876 QDSTPREDV
+876 
-885 EPTSASQER
+885 
-894 TPPEQS
+894 
-900 TEVSPQEEMQ
+900 
-910 QEEPTQPSEEPLQ
+910 
-923 EEEATQQQEETSS
+923 
-936 EPDTEDDDLSPWKLD
+936 
-951 SEPEKGKEKVTQQ
+951 
-964 QEVQDT
+964 
-970 NSEPENEEEETAT
+970 
-983 PVEQEAQDST
+983 
-993 VDTDEDDV
+993 
-1001 DVVDKEDEED
+1001 
-1011 NTSPTNTTAT
+1011 
-1021 ALASAPEPATTAA
+1021 
-1034 TSTTA
+1034 
-1039 SAPAPTTSTAATQ
+1039 
-1052 DTDTQGQTVKVET
+1052 
-1065 TYQKQKSAMTKA
+1065 
-1077 VEDQLKTYNTV
+1077 
-1088 DVATDPNYFIVS
+1088 
-1100 NTNSRNNIRNT
+1100 
-1111 IIADKQT
+1111 
-1118 KFNGTIEEAHKR
+1118 
-1130 WNNYVATIR
+1130 
-1139 ATIFTK
+1139 
-1145 TKNVNPNDSLSPGEK
+1145 
-1160 LDKFFEEVSKKL
+1160 
-1172 DQAKEARAHAI
+1172 
-1183 KSNKNYKK
+1183 
-1191 IFKNDTSLDKA
+1191 
-1202 TLDNDRKKAIDYLAG
+1202 
-1217 WKSFEKDLLDPLNE
+1217 
-1231 EDGKPSLQL
+1231 
-1240 AKWFKSEI
+1240 
-1248 EKGTDPSFLILALKN
+1248 
-1263 NPDNSINWKKGES
+1263 
-1276 KRFVGVFMEFKDGK
+1276 
-1290 LVWNNEVENATGIAT
+1290 
-1305 LLTQQNLENR
+1305 
-1315 ASPKKDDVLQ
+1315 
-1325 EELERVGLDTSVF
+1325 
-1338 SQLNEDEVKMFA
+1338 
-1350 SGTSLDNVIEQ
+1350 
-1361 LKANIMNILGITG
+1361 
-1374 NPNISKSFD
+1374 
-1383 ADAIVTTLA
+1383 
-1392 HQAVRY
+1392 
-1398 MMKRGDLKFD
+1398 
-1408 TFYFINDNPDRADSP
+1408 
-1423 DWRRVTRYEAEKVP
+1423 
-1437 ADQKVILT
+1437 
-1445 YAVPTVAYNDPKNP
+1445 
-1459 KDKKK
+1459 
-1464 SPYKSN
+1464 
-1470 TFESLYAEDIFRDT
+1470 
-1484 FLHEKKKDIY
+1484 
-1494 YHREDVPKAP
+1494 
-1504 EHKLR
+1504 
-1509 RPDVPI
+1509 
-1515 TELER
+1515 
-1520 KALENRM
+1520 
-1527 NVAYKPDL
+1527 
-1535 TFYDIIN
+1535 
-1542 SIKEEGILALQS
+1542 
-1554 LDKSPE
+1554 
-1560 EWEYNEETA
+1560 
-1569 ASIDGKRTNLLRD
+1569 
-1582 YRVNVKR
+1582 
-1589 VKQAILENPDN
+1589 
-1600 PVLFEDITMQ
+1600 
-1610 QAGRG
+1610 
-1615 QEGTPNGSQNSKL
+1615 
-1628 MRYLN
+1628 
-1633 PPVKTIM
+1633 
-1640 DPKDLDTMIGFKRAV
+1640 
-1655 LQAFGKKVKRL
+1655 
-1666 TDNEV
+1666 
-1671 NELFDK
+1671 
-1677 LENDLQDKYG
+1677 
-1687 DTDLESLFRT
+1687 
-1697 TNDILDGYK
+1697 
-1706 AFETSL
+1706 
-1712 DGEMENPWVALSA
+1712 
-1725 LINMARYR
+1725 
-1733 DAKRNNTV
+1733 
-1741 FTNSLTLE
+1741 
-1749 FDGSCNGFANSWMK
+1749 
-1763 LAYDDEFSE
+1763 
-1772 QNFKAMFRSQM
+1772 
-1783 FFGLGNMTSAEM
+1783 
-1795 WKLMP
+1795 
-1800 SDNYTGNAEAT
+1800 
-1811 QQAISGL
+1811 
-1818 LANLSRNRDNSVV
+1818 
-1831 NPKMTWLNP
+1831 
-1840 LTGQQEEVSALTTA
+1840 
-1854 IDVMSFIGLIMGE
+1854 
-1867 AVKVNEKALKA
+1867 
-1878 GQLDGD
+1878 
-1884 YISIG
+1884 
-1889 RLIIKYPTVRIN
+1889 
-1901 YGQGAPQ
+1901 
-1908 NTREFIKDLSTE
+1908 
-1920 LSKKFSDI
+1920 
-1928 VQHPNVPPYKTF
+1928 
-1940 FKDYLAKGEMT
+1940 
-1951 DDQALD
+1951 
-1957 TFNHFT
+1957 
-1963 LLLYKLNNIN
+1963 
-1973 VGRKFDKE
+1973 
-1981 FGVVVGTIEGS
+1981 
-1992 RENFVLDVAK
+1992 
-2002 PWSKGQLMTK
+2002 
-2012 DDKEVF
+2012 
-2018 KKFVLKK
+2018 
-2025 RENYSQTFANNI
+2025 
-2037 EQFFAAPMFKAIDK
+2037 
-2051 SRSQGFKEMGQ
+2051 
-2062 LLTTY
+2062 
-2067 SAVAAETK
+2067 
-2075 ARWLID
+2075 
-2081 KLTKHAEEHGGLLPS
+2081 
-2096 QKELN
+2096 
-2101 KLTKEADKLFPTQ
+2101 
-2114 VGTKA
+2114 
-2119 ILLDM
+2119 
-2124 ANTKKVPLKDF
+2124 
-2135 EIEGRPI
+2135 
-2142 SNLSVTDKDSP
+2142 
-2153 LYGTHVL
+2153 
-2160 TKIRS
+2160 
-2165 PINARLPVQGGV
+2165 
-2177 GPIAKLTIATGDGN
+2177 
-2191 MQTILFTFDDNDQ
+2191 
-2204 SNVDRFDGVDTDPAK
+2204 
-2219 YKQNAE
+2219 
-2225 VINRAA
+2225 
-2231 YQILDEL
+2231 
-2238 PAYSVLKNIETFTNT
+2238 
-2253 IDELAKDAAEGQSI
+2253 
-2267 IGIDTLIALDRNLKE
+2267 
-2282 YDSEYMKTMGLFNKS
+2282 
-2297 DLPSIKALQGYI
+2297 
-2309 RSNFLNKAQ
+2309 
-2318 TQFNNALINAVT
+2318 
-2330 LKSLP
+2330 
-2335 ISMHHM
+2335 
-2341 SSGQDGY
+2341 
-2348 THIDPRDTFEIPDGL
+2348 
-2363 TGDEICRAVATEA
+2363 
-2376 NRRREIVARHLD
+2376 
-2388 QIKSIYETKQ
+2388 
-2398 ELYIPDEVY
+2398 
-2407 KGIPTP
+2407 
-2413 RDIEEEAKGARTTVE
+2413 
-2428 EEPQVL
+2428 
-2434 VSPKPEPIKREIPN
+2434 
-2448 VRTQDRTV
+2448 
-2456 DASAPVA
+2456 
-2463 EAPKRDVID
+2463 
-2472 VQPQATNTS
+2472 
-2481 NTSTG
+2481 
-2486 RLHPQLQTALHN
+2486 
-2498 FCERYYKGDPTT
+2498 
-2510 WKPMKAFL
+2510 MKAFL

-3629 MLEARLEEERSLVD
+3629 MLEARLEEEKSLVD

>member
-1 MDSVDL
+1 MSVVDD
-7 VNALINNSTIDTSG
+7 IINSTLSSVG
-21 GLRPEEVPT
+21 GVSTPSLPQSQATMTNEQAE
-30 LNNAALAQE
+30 AL
-39 GYNRAAAIASLTPE
+39 GYQYAAAMQGLTPE
-53 ELAMYEQA
+53 EFEAYGPKLPENLTAVDIA
-61 NNRPMSLLELAAMGQ
+61 NIGRGISAYDADRRVGTQQ
-76 GAIQYGQDAHALD
+76 GASDYIASGL
-89 RAGILEYGQAA
+89 
-100 LGGFGEGFV
+100 
-109 SALAAPAAMA
+109 
-119 AGAQADLA
+119 AGAVEGGLGTAYQTGATWLGEAADMFMSTLNQRRKLADLPVFPHDFA
-127 MARENAVR
+127 GRF
-135 EQLGLPSVAHNY
+135 G
-147 TGELTKAAND
+147 AA
-157 MAQGFGNWF
+157 AQ
-166 RSDEQLQYAKADAAK
+166 
-181 RAARQQRDNLQYQ
+181 QQV
-194 QDLANGMGAGE
+194 QDLANFIDYEGSDQVRRALAAEKAARTAMSEQKRQEDIANGASEFTAGLRQLGRDALEGATHFFDDSLAATRQTTFLAGQVAVQLAARGALLRGKAAQLTPRAVDALILGATEGAGNVGSATEEIYRLPQETLIRNSPDYRNAYLYYIDAGYSPERADIAARQSLSFEASQKELGSGILGGITGGYLMKPLDELSGLIGGSARE
-205 AGFRDFLRSAVT
+205 AG
-217 GLENFTDNP
+217 
-226 TNMVDTTS
+226 
-234 QLAGELVAQ
+234 
-243 GFGAKGIGKV
+243 
-253 LGTGA
+253 
-258 STAGKVLNSTAAT
+258 
-271 VVSEMAS
+271 
-278 GVGDAA
+278 
-284 EAIEK
+284 
-289 LSDKQLLQQ
+289 
-298 SPEFRQ
+298 
-304 LYVENLAEGKT
+304 
-315 YEQAIKDARTE
+315 
-326 LTRQASLLEIGSS
+326 
-339 GLAALLGAKF
+339 
-349 ARPVERLMP
+349 
-358 NANAP
+358 
-363 ISLVRDSLSEGV
+363 
-375 EEAITGFGQGIGT
+375 EEAITGLVQGIGSNYAKQST
-388 NVAAQQTYNPD
+388 YDENQTLTEDVGTQVA
-399 QRIMEGVGAQ
+399 
-409 TTEGALAGA
+409 EGAITGG
-418 LGSATLRTPGSI
+418 LGSATLRAPGSI
-430 VQGVNDVN
+430 AQGVNDVN

-456 KRVKQDKAQA
+456 KRVKQDKTQA

-552 NTEENVAILQDA
+552 NTEENVTILQDA

-573 NLAKNRKLTG
+573 NLARNRKLTG

-630 RLKNYIINKRALAKF
+630 RLKSYIVNKRALEKF
-645 STVKQAQKSDAN
+645 STVKQAEKSDAN

-672 NSPQVAAFAAR
+672 NSPQVAAFAAK
-683 VKKSKKL
+683 VKKGKNL

-721 GVSENVFRTSSFW
+721 GVSENVFRTSSGG
-734 RKALADIV
+734 RKALAAIV

-753 KFKVAEQLFRL
+753 KSKVAEQLFRL

-833 NILDDYGGDLKPDAA
+833 NILDDYGGDLKPDAT

-885 EPTSASQER
+885 EPTSASQES

-900 TEVSPQEEMQ
+900 TEVPPQEEMQ

-923 EEEATQQQEETSS
+923 EVDTTPPSLDQEQEE
-936 EPDTEDDDLSPWKLD
+936 E
-951 SEPEKGKEKVTQQ
+951 TQE
-964 QEVQDT
+964 QEET
-970 NSEPENEEEETAT
+970 NSEPENGEEETAT
-983 PVEQEAQDST
+983 PVVQESQDNT
-993 VDTDEDDV
+993 VDNKEDEDDDEDGTV
-1001 DVVDKEDEED
+1001 DAEDKEDEED
-1011 NTSPTNTTAT
+1011 NTSPTSTTAT
-1021 ALASAPEPATTAA
+1021 APIPAQAPASTTTTSATT
-1034 TSTTA
+1034 
-1039 SAPAPTTSTAATQ
+1039 Q
-1052 DTDTQGQTVKVET
+1052 GTDTQEQTVEIET
-1065 TYQKQKSAMTKA
+1065 TYQKQKAAMTKA

-1088 DVATDPNYFIVS
+1088 DVATNPNYFIVS
-1100 NTNSRNNIRNT
+1100 NTYSRNNIRNT

-1118 KFNGTIEEAHKR
+1118 KFNGTAEEAYKR
-1130 WNNYVATIR
+1130 WNNFVATIR
-1139 ATIFTK
+1139 ATIFAR
-1145 TKNVNPNDSLSPGEK
+1145 TKNGNPNDNLSFAEK
-1160 LDKFFEEVSKKL
+1160 TQKFFEDVSKKL
-1172 DQAKEARAHAI
+1172 DQAREAKAHAI

-1191 IFKNDTSLDKA
+1191 VFKNDTSLDKA
-1202 TLDNDRKKAIDYLAG
+1202 TLDRDIEKYKKYIAG
-1217 WKSFEKDLLDPLNE
+1217 WEALEKDLLDPLNE
-1231 EDGKPSLQL
+1231 VDGKPSLGF
-1240 AKWFKSEI
+1240 AKWFKNEI
-1248 EKGTDPSFLILALKN
+1248 EKGTDPSYLILGLKN
-1263 NPDNSINWKKGES
+1263 NPDNSINWKTES
-1276 KRFVGVFMEFKDGK
+1276 KRFVSVFMEFKDGK
-1290 LVWNNEVENATGIAT
+1290 LVWNNEVENATGIAA

-1325 EELERVGLDTSVF
+1325 EELEQVGLDTSVF
-1338 SQLNEDEVKMFA
+1338 SQLNKDEVKMFA
-1350 SGTSLDNVIEQ
+1350 SGTSLNNVIEQ
-1361 LKANIMNILGITG
+1361 LKANIMNVLGITE

-1408 TFYFINDNPDRADSP
+1408 TFYFINNNPDRADSP

-1445 YAVPTVAYNDPKNP
+1445 YAVPTIAYNDPKDENP
-1459 KDKKK
+1459 
-1464 SPYKSN
+1464 PYKSN

-1509 RPDVPI
+1509 RPDVPT

-1542 SIKEEGILALQS
+1542 SIKEEGILTLQS

-1600 PVLFEDITMQ
+1600 PVLFEDMTMQ

-1666 TDNEV
+1666 TDTEV

-1741 FTNSLTLE
+1741 FINSLTLE

-1763 LAYDDEFSE
+1763 LAYDDQFSE

-1783 FFGLGNMTSAEM
+1783 FFGLGSMNSAEM

-1811 QQAISGL
+1811 QKAISGI

-1854 IDVMSFIGLIMGE
+1854 IDVMSLIGLIMGD

-1908 NTREFIKDLSTE
+1908 NTREFIKDLSAE

-1940 FKDYLAKGEMT
+1940 FKDYIAKGEMT

-1957 TFNHFT
+1957 AFNHFT

-1981 FGVVVGTIEGS
+1981 FGVVVGTIEES
-1992 RENFVLDVAK
+1992 RENIVLDVAR
-2002 PWSKGQLMTK
+2002 PWDKGQLMTK
-2012 DDKEVF
+2012 DTKEVF

-2051 SRSQGFKEMGQ
+2051 SKSQGFKEMGQ

-2075 ARWLID
+2075 AKWLIN
-2081 KLTKHAEEHGGLLPS
+2081 KLTKYAEEHGGLLPS

-2101 KLTKEADKLFPTQ
+2101 KFTKEADKLFPTQ

-2135 EIEGRPI
+2135 EIESRL
-2142 SNLSVTDKDSP
+2142 SNLTVTDKDSP
-2153 LYGTHVL
+2153 LYGKPVL
-2160 TKIRS
+2160 ATIRS

-2191 MQTILFTFDDNDQ
+2191 MQTILFTFDDNDS

-2231 YQILDEL
+2231 YQTLEEL

-2282 YDSEYMKTMGLFNKS
+2282 YDSEYMKTMGLKNES
-2297 DLPSIKALQGYI
+2297 DIPTIKALQGYV
-2309 RSNFLNKAQ
+2309 RSSFLQKAQ

-2348 THIDPRDTFEIPDGL
+2348 NHIDPRDTFEIPDGL

-2388 QIKSIYETKQ
+2388 KIKSIYETKQ

-2407 KGIPTP
+2407 TGIPTP

-2428 EEPQVL
+2428 EPQVL
-2434 VSPKPEPIKREIPN
+2434 VSSKPEPIKREIPN

-2456 DASAPVA
+2456 EATAPVA
-2463 EAPKRDVID
+2463 EAPKREVVN

-2486 RLHPQLQTALHN
+2486 RIDPVLREYLRA
-2498 FCERYYKGDPTT
+2498 FCRRVRDSGNTQSYQVLKD
-2510 WKPMKAFL
+2510 FFV
-2518 TKFVNNNLPPNMKV
+2518 KFVNDNCPPNMKIVISTNPKDFEGTVVFGTNPGAFYYDSQTLFVNPDIAKQIGANIDTV
-2532 VISSN
+2532 VI
-2537 PEDFGNK
+2537 
-2544 LGNGYDG
+2544 
-2551 FYYNGGYLFDENA
+2551 
-2564 LYVNTERVAQDPTQT
+2564 
-2579 EDEVIVHEL
+2579 HEL
-2588 IHAIVQQ
+2588 VHGLVQR
-2595 RLFTIAYNYNEN
+2595 RLYTAYYDINHPAH
-2607 SPEYKLLNQLRKVR
+2607 SLVLNLQKTMNDMGRLMRK
-2621 NDFGEL
+2621 E
-2627 MYKENPALYERYRE
+2627 KPALYQQYKD
-2641 YVFENPNEVYGL
+2641 YIFENTENRAYGL
-2653 NEFVAYMLSN
+2653 NEFINYML
-2663 TDFIQFANG
+2663 TQQEFIDFAEG
-2672 RSAFTPNTPW
+2672 RGQAEIYNWKT
-2682 FIFKNL
+2682 L
-2688 FQQFR
+2688 FNQFR
-2693 AILQKL
+2693 EILKRI
-2699 FHINSQEEFK
+2699 FHISSNEQFK
-2709 SFMTFYGQTALYT
+2709 AFMTFYGQTALFT
-2722 AQIIQDVPDV
+2722 AQLIETVPDA
-2732 NSDEAMDYS
+2732 NSNGS
-2741 LANFA
+2741 LDPSNIASYA
-2746 GNMQSSRKAHLGAK
+2746 GNTQSSMQANLASK
-2760 VADLSNKVRARV
+2760 VADVSNRTRARA

-2801 LTKEDLALG
+2801 LTKQDLALG

-2929 LFGAVAIQ
+2929 LFGAIAIQ

-2964 ITAVEKTTSILGKPT
+2964 ITAVEKTASILNKPT

-2996 GTAFL
+2996 GTTFL
-3001 TSAVFKGM
+3001 TSTVFKGM
-3009 INADNRFLAHLA
+3009 INADNKFLAHLA
-3021 KFLRVPTS
+3021 EFLRVPTS

-3065 TSALK
+3065 TTALK

-3140 EDQVKTLFTGSLNQ
+3140 EEQVKTLFTGSLNQ

-3159 RRLVNSKAY
+3159 RRLVSTKAY
-3168 EKAQQLA
+3168 EKAKQLA

-3182 ATHGML
+3182 ASHGML

-3203 QAIDELTTLL
+3203 QAIDELVTLL

-3243 RQLRREEQAKAAL
+3243 RQLRREEQAKADL

-3352 PKLVRRLSFGLSN
+3352 PKMVRRLSFGLSN

-3426 KELIDTLKAQY
+3426 KELIDTLRAQY
-3437 ENASAIEK
+3437 ENASEREK
-3445 REQFVDVI
+3445 REQYVDVI

-3481 KLPKHWYIR
+3481 KLPEHWYIR

-3499 RRQASVIDFQTG
+3499 RRQASVIDLQTG

-3728 HLKDKKKMKSKEALS
+3728 HLKDKKQMKPKEALS

-3782 VSMIKENPLHVILSM
+3782 VSMIKENPLYVILSM

-3811 NFLAKLFTNPFGS
+3811 NFLTKLFTNPFGS
-3824 VGPKLMDVPWIFNH
+3824 VGPKLMDIPWIFNH

>member
-7 VNALINNSTIDTSG
+7 VNALINSNSIDTSG
-21 GLRPEEVPT
+21 GLRPEEIPT
-30 LNNAALAQE
+30 LNNTALAQE
-39 GYNRAAAIASLTPE
+39 GYNRAAAIASLIPE
-53 ELAMYEQA
+53 ELTMYEEA
-61 NNRPMSLLELAAMGQ
+61 NNRPMSFLELASMGQ
-76 GAIQYGQDAHALD
+76 GANQYDQDASALD

-119 AGAQADLA
+119 AGAQADLMA
-127 MARENAVR
+127 ARENALRRQV
-135 EQLGLPSVAHNY
+135 GLPEIAHNY
-147 TGELTKAAND
+147 TGEFTKAANK

-181 RAARQQRDNLQYQ
+181 RAARQQADNLQYQ
-194 QDLANGMGAGE
+194 KDLANGMGEGE
-205 AGFRDFLRSAVT
+205 ATFRDFLRSAVT
-217 GLENFTDNP
+217 GFENFTDNP
-226 TNMVDTTS
+226 TNMFDTTG

-243 GFGAKGIGKV
+243 ALGAKGIGKA
-253 LGTGA
+253 LGTGT
-258 STAGKVLNSTAAT
+258 STAGKVLNSTAST
-271 VVSEMAS
+271 VISEMAS
-278 GVGDAA
+278 GVGDSA
-284 EAIEK
+284 EAIDK

-298 SPEFRQ
+298 SPEFQ
-304 LYVENLAEGKT
+304 QFYVEGLAQGKT

-326 LTRQASLLEIGSS
+326 LKRQASLLEIGSS

-375 EEAITGFGQGIGT
+375 EEAITGFGQGMGANI
-388 NVAAQQTYNPD
+388 AAQQTYNPD

-430 VQGVNDVN
+430 TQSVNDVN
-438 QQIQQARE
+438 QRIQQARE
-446 ERKANAQETL
+446 ERKVNAQETL
-456 KRVKQDKAQA
+456 KRVKQEKTQA
-466 IDAAPVS
+466 INAAPSSV
-473 TVNTVDTPSEIDEEE
+473 VNTVDTPSEIDDEE
-488 TNSTQYEEVTL
+488 TNSVDYEEITTE
-499 ADGTKKVRFL
+499 DGTKKIRFL

-552 NTEENVAILQDA
+552 NIEENVAILQDA

-573 NLAKNRKLTG
+573 NLARNRKLTG

-630 RLKNYIINKRALAKF
+630 RLKSYIVNKRALEKF
-645 STVKQAQKSDAN
+645 STVKQAEKSDAN
-657 LTAFTTNIA
+657 LMAFTTNIA

-672 NSPQVAAFAAR
+672 NSPQVASFAAK
-683 VKKSKKL
+683 VKKSKNL

-721 GVSENVFRTSSFW
+721 GVSENVFRTSSGW
-734 RKALADIV
+734 RKALAVIV

-822 EVASEIYNEYL
+822 EVASEVYNEYL

-848 THKRLNVMPALAN
+848 THKRLNVMPALTN
-861 EAELKKIFKAKHPST
+861 EAELKKIFKAKYPNT

-885 EPTSASQER
+885 EPTSTSQES
-894 TPPEQS
+894 TSPEQS

-910 QEEPTQPSEEPLQ
+910 QEEPTQPSEEPQQEVDTTPPPLDQEQ
-923 EEEATQQQEETSS
+923 EEEDQEQEETSS
-936 EPDTEDDDLSPWKLD
+936 K
-951 SEPEKGKEKVTQQ
+951 PEEG
-964 QEVQDT
+964 
-970 NSEPENEEEETAT
+970 EEGTAT
-983 PVEQEAQDST
+983 SVVQESQDN
-993 VDTDEDDV
+993 VVNTDEDDGV
-1001 DVVDKEDEED
+1001 DAIDNEDKESEED
-1011 NTSPTNTTAT
+1011 NPSPSNITPTSTTITTAPTTAT
-1021 ALASAPEPATTAA
+1021 
-1034 TSTTA
+1034 
-1039 SAPAPTTSTAATQ
+1039 Q
-1052 DTDTQGQTVKVET
+1052 DADAQGQTVEVET
-1065 TYQKQKSAMTKA
+1065 TYQKQKAAITKA

-1100 NTNSRNNIRNT
+1100 NTYSRNNIRNT
-1111 IIADKQT
+1111 IIADKQA
-1118 KFNGTIEEAHKR
+1118 KFSGTAKEAYKR

-1139 ATIFTK
+1139 ATIFAR
-1145 TKNVNPNDSLSPGEK
+1145 TKNENSNDTLSFAEK
-1160 LDKFFEEVSKKL
+1160 TQKFFEDVSKKL
-1172 DQAKEARAHAI
+1172 DQAREAKAHAI

-1191 IFKNDTSLDKA
+1191 VFENDTSLDKA
-1202 TLDNDRKKAIDYLAG
+1202 TLDRDIEKYKKYIAG
-1217 WKSFEKDLLDPLNE
+1217 WKALEKDLLDPLNE
-1231 EDGKPSLQL
+1231 GKGKSSLNL
-1240 AKWFKSEI
+1240 ANWFKSEI
-1248 EKGTDPSFLILALKN
+1248 EKGTDPSYLILGLKN
-1263 NPDNSINWKKGES
+1263 NSDNSINWAKQTS
-1276 KRFVGVFMEFKDGK
+1276 QRLIGVFMEFKDGK
-1290 LVWNNEVENATGIAT
+1290 LVWNNEVENAAGIAT

-1325 EELERVGLDTSVF
+1325 RELEQVGLDAFVF
-1338 SQLNEDEVKMFA
+1338 SQLNEKEAKMFA
-1350 SGTSLDNVIEQ
+1350 SGTSLDSVIEQ
-1361 LKANIMNILGITG
+1361 LKANIMDVLGITG

-1383 ADAIVTTLA
+1383 ADALITTLA
-1392 HQAVRY
+1392 QQAVRY
-1398 MMKRGDLKFD
+1398 MMKRGDLDFN
-1408 TFYFINDNPDRADSP
+1408 TFYFINDNPNRADSP
-1423 DWRRVTRYEAEKVP
+1423 EWRRVTREEAEEVP
-1437 ADQKVILT
+1437 ADRKVVLT
-1445 YAVPTVAYNDPKNP
+1445 YAVPTIAYNDPKNP

-1509 RPDVPI
+1509 RPDVPT

-1520 KALENRM
+1520 TALENRM

-1615 QEGTPNGSQNSKL
+1615 QEGTPNGSQNSKI

-1640 DPKDLDTMIGFKRAV
+1640 DPNDVDTMIGFKRAV

-1677 LENDLQDKYG
+1677 LETDLQDKYG
-1687 DTDLESLFRT
+1687 DTDLGSLFRT
-1697 TNDILDGYK
+1697 TNDILDAYK
-1706 AFETSL
+1706 AFESSL

-1733 DAKRNNTV
+1733 DAKRNNTT

-1811 QQAISGL
+1811 QKAISGV
-1818 LANLSRNRDNSVV
+1818 LANLSRNRDNPVV
-1831 NPKMTWLNP
+1831 NPKMSWKNP
-1840 LTGQQEEVSALTTA
+1840 LTGQQEEISALTTA
-1854 IDVMSFIGLIMGE
+1854 IDVMSLIGLIMGD

-1889 RLIIKYPTVRIN
+1889 RLVIKYPTVRIN

-1908 NTREFIKDLSTE
+1908 NTREFIKDLSAE
-1920 LSKKFSDI
+1920 LSKKFTAI
-1928 VQHPNVPPYKTF
+1928 VQNPNVPPYKTF
-1940 FKDYLAKGEMT
+1940 FKDYITKGEMT

-1957 TFNHFT
+1957 AFNHFT
-1963 LLLYKLNNIN
+1963 LLLYKLNNIDI
-1973 VGRKFDKE
+1973 DKSINKRSGDLVTTVAFSKE
-1981 FGVVVGTIEGS
+1981 S
-1992 RENFVLDVAK
+1992 FVLDVAK
-2002 PWSKGQLMTK
+2002 PWNKGQLMTK
-2012 DDKEVF
+2012 NDKELF
-2018 KKFVLKK
+2018 KKFILKK
-2025 RENYSQTFANNI
+2025 RENYSKSFASNI
-2037 EQFFAAPMFKAIDK
+2037 EQFFAAPMFDAIDK

-2081 KLTKHAEEHGGLLPS
+2081 KLTKHAEKNGGLLPS

-2135 EIEGRPI
+2135 EIIGRPI
-2142 SNLSVTDKDSP
+2142 SNLTVTDKDNP
-2153 LYGTHVL
+2153 LYGKPVL
-2160 TKIRS
+2160 SKIHS
-2165 PINARLPVQGGV
+2165 PINARLPIQGGV

-2191 MQTILFTFDDNDQ
+2191 MQTILFNFDDNDQ
-2204 SNVDRFDGVDTDPAK
+2204 SNVDRYDGVDTDPAK

-2231 YQILDEL
+2231 YQTLEEL
-2238 PAYSVLKNIETFTNT
+2238 PAYSVLKNIEIFANT

-2267 IGIDTLIALDRNLKE
+2267 VGIDTLIALDRNLKE
-2282 YDSEYMKTMGLFNKS
+2282 YDSEYMETMGLKNKS
-2297 DLPSIKALQGYI
+2297 DIPTIKALQGYI

-2335 ISMHHM
+2335 VSMHHM

-2348 THIDPRDTFEIPDGL
+2348 VHIDPRDTFEIPEGL
-2363 TGDEICRAVATEA
+2363 TGDEICRAVANEA
-2376 NRRREIVARHLD
+2376 NRRREIIARHLD
-2388 QIKSIYETKQ
+2388 EIKSNYETKK
-2398 ELYIPDEVY
+2398 ELLIPDEVY
-2407 KGIPTP
+2407 TGIPTP
-2413 RDIEEEAKGARTTVE
+2413 KDIEEEVKGARTTVE

-2456 DASAPVA
+2456 EATAPVV
-2463 EAPKRDVID
+2463 EAPKREVVN

-2486 RLHPQLQTALHN
+2486 RIDPILIKYFDAFYQRVEDRGNTQTLKVLKD
-2498 FCERYYKGDPTT
+2498 F
-2510 WKPMKAFL
+2510 FV
-2518 TKFVNNNLPPNMKV
+2518 KFVNDNCPPNMKIVISNNPKDFEGTIVFGTNPGVFYYDSQTLFVNTDIAKQIGESVDTV
-2532 VISSN
+2532 VI
-2537 PEDFGNK
+2537 
-2544 LGNGYDG
+2544 
-2551 FYYNGGYLFDENA
+2551 
-2564 LYVNTERVAQDPTQT
+2564 
-2579 EDEVIVHEL
+2579 HEL
-2588 IHAIVQQ
+2588 VHALVQR
-2595 RLFTIAYNYNEN
+2595 RLYAAYYDINHPAHSLVMNLQ
-2607 SPEYKLLNQLRKVR
+2607 KTM
-2621 NDFGEL
+2621 NDMGRL
-2627 MYKENPALYERYRE
+2627 MRKENPALYQKHKDYI
-2641 YVFENPNEVYGL
+2641 FENTEDRAYGL
-2653 NEFVAYMLSN
+2653 NEFINYML
-2663 TDFIQFANG
+2663 TQQEFIDFAEG
-2672 RSAFTPNTPW
+2672 RGQAGIYNWKT
-2682 FIFKNL
+2682 L
-2688 FQQFR
+2688 FNQFR
-2693 AILQKL
+2693 EILKRI
-2699 FHINSQEEFK
+2699 FHISSNEQFK
-2709 SFMTFYGQTALYT
+2709 AFMTFYGQTALFT
-2722 AQIIQDVPDV
+2722 AQLIETVPDA
-2732 NSDEAMDYS
+2732 NSNGALDPSNIASYAGNTQSSMQAS
-2741 LANFA
+2741 LA
-2746 GNMQSSRKAHLGAK
+2746 SK
-2760 VADLSNKVRARV
+2760 VADVSNRVRARV
-2772 EVAGYRQSSPQQ
+2772 EISGYRQSSPQQ

-2801 LTKEDLALG
+2801 LTKQDLALG

-2827 RLDAINLRR
+2827 KLDAINLRR

-2880 SLGSFMALMTTSNLL
+2880 SLGSFMALMATSNLL

-2921 SFIDNKIA
+2921 SFIDQKIA
-2929 LFGAVAIQ
+2929 LFGVTALQ

-2947 LDKDKKASEL
+2947 LDKDKKASEIV
-2957 LDQLNKG
+2957 DQLNKG
-2964 ITAVEKTTSILGKPT
+2964 ITAVEKTTSILDKPT

-2986 ELLSGLLDRI
+2986 ELLSGFLDRI

-3001 TSAVFKGM
+3001 TSDVFKGM
-3009 INADNRFLAHLA
+3009 INADNKFLAHLA
-3021 KFLRVPTS
+3021 EFLRVPTS

-3040 SNRKAI
+3040 SNKKAI

-3065 TSALK
+3065 TTALK

-3078 ADQIYHLEKQSKAI
+3078 ADQVYHLEKQSKAI
-3092 VQASRNNWREVVPL
+3092 VQATRNNWREVVPL

-3140 EDQVKTLFTGSLNQ
+3140 EEQIKTLFTGSLNQ

-3203 QAIDELTTLL
+3203 QAIDELVTLL
-3213 ALKER
+3213 VLKER

-3243 RQLRREEQAKAAL
+3243 RQLRREEQAKADL

-3272 TLTSVNVQV
+3272 TLTSVNVQA
-3281 VPMEVASQ
+3281 VPIEVASQ

-3303 REFIYMK
+3303 RNFIYMK

-3352 PKLVRRLSFGLSN
+3352 PKIISRLSFGLNN

-3380 GTEIVGYE
+3380 GTKIVGYE
-3388 ITVNP
+3388 ITINP

-3437 ENASAIEK
+3437 ENASAREK

-3481 KLPKHWYIR
+3481 KLPQHWYIR

-3499 RRQASVIDFQTG
+3499 RRQASVIDLQTG
-3511 MTRWSPQAQRAV
+3511 MTRWSPQAQRAT
-3523 SQLVKQLLGQRA
+3523 SELVKKLLGQRA

-3629 MLEARLEEERSLVD
+3629 MLEARLQEEKSLVD
-3643 KLSYAGELIKA
+3643 KLSYAGELIKT

-3728 HLKDKKKMKSKEALS
+3728 HLKDKKQMKPKEALS

-3753 MLPGRTREY
+3753 MLPSRTREY

-3797 FAPIELGIGTPITD
+3797 FAPIELGVGTPITD

-3824 VGPKLMDVPWIFNH
+3824 VGPKLMDIPWIFNH

>member
-1 MDSVDL
+1 MSVVDD
-7 VNALINNSTIDTSG
+7 IINSTLSSVG
-21 GLRPEEVPT
+21 GINTPSLPQSQATMTNEQAE
-30 LNNAALAQE
+30 AL
-39 GYNRAAAIASLTPE
+39 GYQYAAAMQGLTPE
-53 ELAMYEQA
+53 EFETYGPKLPENLTAVDIANIGRGISTYDADRRVGTQQGASDYIASGLAGAAEGALGTAYQTGATWLGEFFDAGASAINQGRKLAGLPVFPHDFAGRWGAAAQQQVEDLANFIDYEGSDQVHRAMAAEKAARTAMSEQKRQEDIA
-61 NNRPMSLLELAAMGQ
+61 NGASEFTAGLRQLGRDTLEGATHFFDDPLAATRQTTSLAGQ
-76 GAIQYGQDAHALD
+76 IAVQAATRGALLRAKAAQLTPRAVDALILGATEGAGNVGSATEEIYKLPQEALIQNSAKYRNAYLYYIDAGYSPEEADIAARQSLSFE
-89 RAGILEYGQAA
+89 ASQKELGSGILGGA
-100 LGGFGEGFV
+100 LGGYLMKPLDNLSGLIGG
-109 SALAAPAAMA
+109 S
-119 AGAQADLA
+119 
-127 MARENAVR
+127 ARE
-135 EQLGLPSVAHNY
+135 
-147 TGELTKAAND
+147 
-157 MAQGFGNWF
+157 
-166 RSDEQLQYAKADAAK
+166 
-181 RAARQQRDNLQYQ
+181 
-194 QDLANGMGAGE
+194 AG
-205 AGFRDFLRSAVT
+205 
-217 GLENFTDNP
+217 
-226 TNMVDTTS
+226 
-234 QLAGELVAQ
+234 
-243 GFGAKGIGKV
+243 
-253 LGTGA
+253 
-258 STAGKVLNSTAAT
+258 
-271 VVSEMAS
+271 
-278 GVGDAA
+278 
-284 EAIEK
+284 
-289 LSDKQLLQQ
+289 
-298 SPEFRQ
+298 
-304 LYVENLAEGKT
+304 
-315 YEQAIKDARTE
+315 
-326 LTRQASLLEIGSS
+326 
-339 GLAALLGAKF
+339 
-349 ARPVERLMP
+349 
-358 NANAP
+358 
-363 ISLVRDSLSEGV
+363 
-375 EEAITGFGQGIGT
+375 EEAITGLVQGIGSNYAKQST
-388 NVAAQQTYNPD
+388 YDENQTLTEDVGTQVA
-399 QRIMEGVGAQ
+399 
-409 TTEGALAGA
+409 EGAITGG

-430 VQGVNDVN
+430 VQGVSDVN
-438 QQIQQARE
+438 QQIQQSRE

-456 KRVKQDKAQA
+456 KRVKQAKTQA
-466 IDAAPVS
+466 IDAAPSSV
-473 TVNTVDTPSEIDEEE
+473 VNTVDTPSELDDEE
-488 TNSTQYEEVTL
+488 TNSVDYEEITTE
-499 ADGTKKVRFL
+499 DGTKKIRFL

-520 PEMQEKYGLSE
+520 PEMQEKYGLSK

-552 NTEENVAILQDA
+552 NTEENVAILQDV

-573 NLAKNRKLTG
+573 NLARNRKLTG
-583 DLIKEGKVD
+583 DLIKEGKID

-630 RLKNYIINKRALAKF
+630 RLKNYIVNKRALEKF

-672 NSPQVAAFAAR
+672 NSPQVAAFAAK
-683 VKKSKKL
+683 VKKSKNL

-700 YDAVNFVSRKG
+700 YDAVNFVSKKG

-721 GVSENVFRTSSFW
+721 GVSENVFRTSSGW

-764 KELARTRQNKLAV
+764 KELTRTRQNKLAV
-777 LQDALITGDNK
+777 LQDALITGDNN
-788 GRTYESVHARDLEP
+788 GRTYESVHARSLEP

-813 MFDNVQQEQ
+813 MYDNIQQEQ
-822 EVASEIYNEYL
+822 EIASEVYNEYL

-861 EAELKKIFKAKHPST
+861 EAELKKIFKAKHPNT
-876 QDSTPREDV
+876 QDSTPRDDV
-885 EPTSASQER
+885 EPTSTAQES
-894 TPPEQS
+894 TTQTQS
-900 TEVSPQEEMQ
+900 TQVPPQ
-910 QEEPTQPSEEPLQ
+910 QETQQKEFTQPSVESQQEADTTPPPLDQEQ
-923 EEEATQQQEETSS
+923 EEEDQEPE
-936 EPDTEDDDLSPWKLD
+936 EEKDLPPWKLD
-951 SEPEKGKEKVTQQ
+951 SEPEEGEEEAATPIVQNSQDNAVDSKED
-964 QEVQDT
+964 EDSEDDT
-970 NSEPENEEEETAT
+970 IDNEDKNVEPEKGEEKTAV
-983 PVEQEAQDST
+983 PVAQESQDNV
-993 VDTDEDDV
+993 VDTKDDADDEDEVATNTEKD
-1001 DVVDKEDEED
+1001 EDEED
-1011 NTSPTNTTAT
+1011 NTSSTA
-1021 ALASAPEPATTAA
+1021 
-1034 TSTTA
+1034 STTVTQ
-1039 SAPAPTTSTAATQ
+1039 STTTPA
-1052 DTDTQGQTVKVET
+1052 QTVTVDT
-1065 TYQKQKSAMTKA
+1065 SYQKQKAALTKA

-1100 NTNSRNNIRNT
+1100 NSYSRNNIRNT
-1111 IIADKQT
+1111 IIADKQAN
-1118 KFNGTIEEAHKR
+1118 FNGTAKEAYKR

-1139 ATIFTK
+1139 ATIFSK
-1145 TKNVNPNDSLSPGEK
+1145 TKNENPNDNLSFAEK
-1160 LDKFFEEVSKKL
+1160 TQKFFEDISNKL
-1172 DQAKEARAHAI
+1172 DQAREAKAHAI

-1191 IFKNDTSLDKA
+1191 VFENDTSLDKA
-1202 TLDNDRKKAIDYLAG
+1202 TLDRDIEKYKKYIAG

-1231 EDGKPSLQL
+1231 EDGKPSLRL
-1240 AKWFKSEI
+1240 AKWFKNEI

-1263 NPDNSINWKKGES
+1263 NPDNSINWKKTES
-1276 KRFVGVFMEFKDGK
+1276 KRFIGVFMEFKDGK
-1290 LVWNNEVENATGIAT
+1290 LVWNNEVENATGVAT

-1325 EELERVGLDTSVF
+1325 RELEQVNLDASILT
-1338 SQLNEDEVKMFA
+1338 QLNENEAKMFA

-1361 LKANIMNILGITG
+1361 LKANIMDVLGITG

-1392 HQAVRY
+1392 QQAVRY
-1398 MMKRGDLKFD
+1398 MMKRGDLDFD
-1408 TFYFINDNPDRADSP
+1408 TFYFVNDNPNRADSP
-1423 DWRRVTRYEAEKVP
+1423 EWRRVTRYEAEKVP

-1445 YAVPTVAYNDPKNP
+1445 YAVPTIAYNDPKNP

-1509 RPDVPI
+1509 RPDVPT

-1542 SIKEEGILALQS
+1542 AIKEEGILTLQS
-1554 LDKSPE
+1554 LDKDPDQY
-1560 EWEYNEETA
+1560 EYNEETA
-1569 ASIDGKRTNLLRD
+1569 ASIDGRRTNLLRD

-1640 DPKDLDTMIGFKRAV
+1640 DPNDADTMIGFKRAV
-1655 LQAFGKKVKRL
+1655 MQAFGKKVKRL

-1677 LENDLQDKYG
+1677 LETDLQDKYG
-1687 DTDLESLFRT
+1687 DTDLGSLFRT
-1697 TNDILDGYK
+1697 TNDIMDAYK
-1706 AFETSL
+1706 AFESSL

-1733 DAKRNNTV
+1733 DAKRNNTI

-1783 FFGLGNMTSAEM
+1783 FFGLGSMNSAEM

-1811 QQAISGL
+1811 QKAISGV
-1818 LANLSRNRDNSVV
+1818 LANLSRNRDNPIV
-1831 NPKMTWLNP
+1831 NPKMPWENP
-1840 LTGQQEEVSALTTA
+1840 LTGQQEEISALTTA
-1854 IDVMSFIGLIMGE
+1854 IDVMSFIGLIMGD

-1889 RLIIKYPTVRIN
+1889 RLVIKFPTVRIN

-1908 NTREFIKDLSTE
+1908 NTREFIKDLSAE
-1920 LSKKFSDI
+1920 LSKKFTAI
-1928 VQHPNVPPYKTF
+1928 VQNPNVPPYKIF
-1940 FKDYLAKGEMT
+1940 FKDYITKGEMT

-1957 TFNHFT
+1957 AFNHFT
-1963 LLLYKLNNIN
+1963 LLLYKLNNIDI
-1973 VGRKFDKE
+1973 DKSINKRS
-1981 FGVVVGTIEGS
+1981 GDLVTTITFSKEA
-1992 RENFVLDVAK
+1992 FVLPVAK
-2002 PWSKGQLMTK
+2002 PWNKGQLMTK
-2012 DDKEVF
+2012 QDKEEF
-2018 KKFVLKK
+2018 KKFILKK
-2025 RENYSQTFANNI
+2025 RENYTENFASNI
-2037 EQFFAAPMFKAIDK
+2037 EQFFAAPMFNAIDK

-2075 ARWLID
+2075 AKWLID
-2081 KLTKHAEEHGGLLPS
+2081 KLTKHAEKNGGLLPS

-2101 KLTKEADKLFPTQ
+2101 KLTREADKLFPTQ

-2135 EIEGRPI
+2135 EIESRPI
-2142 SNLSVTDKDSP
+2142 SNLTVTDKDNP
-2153 LYGTHVL
+2153 LYGKHVI
-2160 TKIRS
+2160 TEIRS
-2165 PINARLPVQGGV
+2165 PINARLPIQGGI

-2191 MQTILFTFDDNDQ
+2191 MQTVLFNFDDNDQ

-2219 YKQNAE
+2219 YKLNAE
-2225 VINRAA
+2225 VINRAV
-2231 YQILDEL
+2231 YQTLDEL

-2267 IGIDTLIALDRNLKE
+2267 VGIDTLIALDRNLKE
-2282 YDSEYMKTMGLFNKS
+2282 YDSEYMKTMGLKNKS
-2297 DLPSIKALQGYI
+2297 DIPTIKALQGYV
-2309 RSNFLNKAQ
+2309 RSNFLKKAQ
-2318 TQFNNALINAVT
+2318 TQFDNALINAVT

-2335 ISMHHM
+2335 VSMHHM

-2348 THIDPRDTFEIPDGL
+2348 VHIDPRDTFEIPEGL

-2376 NRRREIVARHLD
+2376 NRRREIIAKHLNE
-2388 QIKSIYETKQ
+2388 IKSRYETKK
-2398 ELYIPDEVY
+2398 EFYIPDDVY

-2413 RDIEEEAKGARTTVE
+2413 KDIEEEAKGARTTVE

-2456 DASAPVA
+2456 EATAPVA
-2463 EAPKRDVID
+2463 EAPKREVVN

-2486 RLHPQLQTALHN
+2486 RIDPILIKYFDAFCQRVEDSGNTQTLKVLKD
-2498 FCERYYKGDPTT
+2498 F
-2510 WKPMKAFL
+2510 FV
-2518 TKFVNNNLPPNMKV
+2518 KFINDNCPPNMKV
-2532 VISSN
+2532 VISNN
-2537 PEDFGNK
+2537 PKDFEGTLVYGGNP
-2544 LGNGYDG
+2544 GV
-2551 FYYNGGYLFDENA
+2551 FYYDSQTLF
-2564 LYVNTERVAQDPTQT
+2564 VNTDIAKQIGVSVDTV
-2579 EDEVIVHEL
+2579 VIHEL
-2588 IHAIVQQ
+2588 VHGLVQQ
-2595 RLFTIAYNYNEN
+2595 RLFTAYYDINHPAHSLVMNLQ
-2607 SPEYKLLNQLRKVR
+2607 KTM
-2621 NDFGEL
+2621 NDMGRL
-2627 MYKENPALYERYRE
+2627 MRKENPALYQKYKD
-2641 YVFENPNEVYGL
+2641 YIFENTENRAYGL
-2653 NEFVAYMLSN
+2653 NEFINYML
-2663 TDFIQFANG
+2663 TQQEFIDFAEGKGQAEIYNWK
-2672 RSAFTPNTPW
+2672 T
-2682 FIFKNL
+2682 L
-2688 FQQFR
+2688 FNQFR
-2693 AILQKL
+2693 EILKRI
-2699 FHINSQEEFK
+2699 FHISSNEQFK
-2709 SFMTFYGQTALYT
+2709 AFMTFYGQTALFT
-2722 AQIIQDVPDV
+2722 AQLIETVPDA
-2732 NSDEAMDYS
+2732 NSNGALDPSNIASYV
-2741 LANFA
+2741 
-2746 GNMQSSRKAHLGAK
+2746 GNTQSSIQANLASK
-2760 VADLSNKVRARV
+2760 VADVSNKVRARV
-2772 EVAGYRQSSPQQ
+2772 EVAGYRQSSPRQ

-2801 LTKEDLALG
+2801 LTKQDLALG

-2880 SLGSFMALMTTSNLL
+2880 SLGSFMALMATSNLL

-2929 LFGAVAIQ
+2929 LFGAIAIQ

-2947 LDKDKKASEL
+2947 LDKDKKISEL

-2986 ELLSGLLDRI
+2986 ELLSGFLDRI

-3001 TSAVFKGM
+3001 TSDVFKGM
-3009 INADNRFLAHLA
+3009 INADNKFLAHLA
-3021 KFLRVPTS
+3021 QFLRVPTS

-3065 TSALK
+3065 TTALK

-3121 SQSASLDT
+3121 SQFASLDT

-3134 DLGTLS
+3134 DLGALS
-3140 EDQVKTLFTGSLNQ
+3140 EEQIKTLFTGSLNQ

-3203 QAIDELTTLL
+3203 QAIDELVTLL

-3243 RQLRREEQAKAAL
+3243 RQLRREEQAKADL

-3272 TLTSVNVQV
+3272 TLTSVNVQA
-3281 VPMEVASQ
+3281 VPIEVASQ

-3303 REFIYMK
+3303 KNFIYMK

-3340 SPDSRVYKRIKS
+3340 SPDNRVYKRIKS
-3352 PKLVRRLSFGLSN
+3352 PKVISRLSFGLSN

-3388 ITVNP
+3388 ITINP

-3437 ENASAIEK
+3437 ENASAREK

-3481 KLPKHWYIR
+3481 KLPQHWYIR

-3499 RRQASVIDFQTG
+3499 RRQASVIDLQTG
-3511 MTRWSPQAQRAV
+3511 MTRWSPQAQRAA
-3523 SQLVKQLLGQRA
+3523 SELVKKLLGQRA

-3629 MLEARLEEERSLVD
+3629 MLEARLQEEKSLVD

-3676 FGEYLEKQIDKM
+3676 FGEYLEKQINKM

-3728 HLKDKKKMKSKEALS
+3728 HLKDKKQMKPKEALS

-3797 FAPIELGIGTPITD
+3797 FAPIALGIGTPITD

-3824 VGPKLMDVPWIFNH
+3824 VGPKLMDIPWIFNH

>member
-21 GLRPEEVPT
+21 GLKPEEVPT

-61 NNRPMSLLELAAMGQ
+61 NNRPMSFLELASMGQ
-76 GAIQYGQDAHALD
+76 GANQYNQDASALD

-135 EQLGLPSVAHNY
+135 EQLGLPSIAHNY
-147 TGELTKAAND
+147 TGEFTKAAND

-181 RAARQQRDNLQYQ
+181 RVARQQRDNLQYQ

-217 GLENFTDNP
+217 GFENFTDNP
-226 TNMVDTTS
+226 TNMFDTTG

-243 GFGAKGIGKV
+243 GLGAKGIGKA
-253 LGTGA
+253 LGTGT
-258 STAGKVLNSTAAT
+258 STAGKVLNSTAST
-271 VVSEMAS
+271 VISEMAS
-278 GVGDAA
+278 GVGDSA
-284 EAIEK
+284 EAIDK

-298 SPEFRQ
+298 SPEFQQ
-304 LYVENLAEGKT
+304 LYVEGLAQGKT

-326 LTRQASLLEIGSS
+326 LKRQASLLEIGSS

-375 EEAITGFGQGIGT
+375 EEAITGFGQGMGANI
-388 NVAAQQTYNPD
+388 AAQQTYNPD

-430 VQGVNDVN
+430 VQGVSDVN

-446 ERKANAQETL
+446 EKKVNAQETL
-456 KRVKQDKAQA
+456 KRVKQDKTQA
-466 IDAAPVS
+466 INTAPVS
-473 TVNTVDTPSEIDEEE
+473 TVSTIDTPSEIDDEE
-488 TNSTQYEEVTL
+488 TNSVNYEEITTE
-499 ADGTKKVRFL
+499 DGTKKIRFL

-520 PEMQEKYGLSE
+520 SEMREKYGLSE

-564 ISTFETFRD
+564 ISTFETFKD
-573 NLAKNRKLTG
+573 NLARNRKLTG
-583 DLIKEGKVD
+583 DLIKEGKID

-630 RLKNYIINKRALAKF
+630 RLKNYIVNKRALEKF
-645 STVKQAQKSDAN
+645 STVKQAEKSDAN
-657 LTAFTTNIA
+657 LMAFTTNIA

-672 NSPQVAAFAAR
+672 NSPQVASFAAK

-711 LPIATKEGTR
+711 LPIATKAGTR
-721 GVSENVFRTSSFW
+721 RVSENVFRTSSGW
-734 RKALADIV
+734 QKALAAIV

-777 LQDALITGDNK
+777 LQDALITGDNN
-788 GRTYESVHARDLEP
+788 GRTYESVHARNLEP

-833 NILDDYGGDLKPDAA
+833 NILDDYGGNLKPDAA
-848 THKRLNVMPALAN
+848 THKRLNVIPALAN
-861 EAELKKIFKAKHPST
+861 EAELKKIFKAKHPNT
-876 QDSTPREDV
+876 QDSTPREGV
-885 EPTSASQER
+885 EPTSTSQES
-894 TPPEQS
+894 TSPEQS
-900 TEVSPQEEMQ
+900 TEVPPQEEMQ
-910 QEEPTQPSEEPLQ
+910 QEEPTQSSEEPQQ
-923 EEEATQQQEETSS
+923 EVDTTPPPLEQEQEETNS
-936 EPDTEDDDLSPWKLD
+936 EPDTEDDDLPPWKLD
-951 SEPEKGKEKVTQQ
+951 SEPEKEEEEVTQQ

-970 NSEPENEEEETAT
+970 NSEPENGEEETAV
-983 PVEQEAQDST
+983 PVEQETQDSAVNT
-993 VDTDEDDV
+993 E
-1001 DVVDKEDEED
+1001 EED
-1011 NTSPTNTTAT
+1011 TKESTPSTDTAT
-1021 ALASAPEPATTAA
+1021 
-1034 TSTTA
+1034 
-1039 SAPAPTTSTAATQ
+1039 Q
-1052 DTDTQGQTVKVET
+1052 NIDVQGQTVEVET

-1100 NTNSRNNIRNT
+1100 NTYSRNNIRNT

-1118 KFNGTIEEAHKR
+1118 KFKGTAKEAYKR

-1139 ATIFTK
+1139 ATIFTR
-1145 TKNVNPNDSLSPGEK
+1145 TKNINPNDNLSFAEK
-1160 LDKFFEEVSKKL
+1160 TQKFFEDISKKL
-1172 DQAKEARAHAI
+1172 DQAREAKAHAI

-1191 IFKNDTSLDKA
+1191 VFENDTSLDKA
-1202 TLDNDRKKAIDYLAG
+1202 TLNRDIEKYKNYIAG
-1217 WKSFEKDLLDPLNE
+1217 WKAFEKDLIDPLNE
-1231 EDGKPSLQL
+1231 GAGKSSLNL

-1248 EKGTDPSFLILALKN
+1248 EKGTDPSFLILALEN
-1263 NPDNSINWKKGES
+1263 NSDNSINWKKTES

-1290 LVWNNEVENATGIAT
+1290 LVWNNEVENAAGIAA

-1325 EELERVGLDTSVF
+1325 RELEQVGLDASVL
-1338 SQLNEDEVKMFA
+1338 SQLNEKEAKMFA

-1361 LKANIMNILGITG
+1361 LKANIMDVLGITG
-1374 NPNISKSFD
+1374 NPSISKSFD

-1398 MMKRGDLKFD
+1398 MMKRGNLDFD

-1423 DWRRVTRYEAEKVP
+1423 EWRRVTREEAEGVPEDRKV
-1437 ADQKVILT
+1437 VLT

-1464 SPYKSN
+1464 SPHKSN
-1470 TFESLYAEDIFRDT
+1470 TFESLYAEDIFRDI

-1494 YHREDVPKAP
+1494 YRRGDVPKAP

-1509 RPDVPI
+1509 RADVPI

-1554 LDKSPE
+1554 LDRSPE

-1615 QEGTPNGSQNSKL
+1615 QEGTPNGSQNSKI

-1640 DPKDLDTMIGFKRAV
+1640 DPNDADTMIGFKRAV

-1687 DTDLESLFRT
+1687 DTDLGSLFRT

-1706 AFETSL
+1706 AFESSL

-1733 DAKRNNTV
+1733 DAKRNNTT
-1741 FTNSLTLE
+1741 FTNTLTLE

-1763 LAYDDEFSE
+1763 LAYDDKFSE

-1783 FFGLGNMTSAEM
+1783 FFGLGNMNSAEM

-1811 QQAISGL
+1811 QKAISGV
-1818 LANLSRNRDNSVV
+1818 LANLSRNRDNPVV
-1831 NPKMTWLNP
+1831 NPKMTWKNP
-1840 LTGQQEEVSALTTA
+1840 LTGQQEEISALTTA
-1854 IDVMSFIGLIMGE
+1854 IDVMSLIGLIMGD

-1889 RLIIKYPTVRIN
+1889 RLVIKFPTVRIN

-1908 NTREFIKDLSTE
+1908 NTREFIKDLSAE
-1920 LSKKFSDI
+1920 LSKKFTAI
-1928 VQHPNVPPYKTF
+1928 VQNPKVPPYKTF
-1940 FKDYLAKGEMT
+1940 FKDYITKGEMT

-1957 TFNHFT
+1957 AFNHFT
-1963 LLLYKLNNIN
+1963 LLLYKLNNIDI
-1973 VGRKFDKE
+1973 DKSINKRS
-1981 FGVVVGTIEGS
+1981 GDLVTTIAFSKEA
-1992 RENFVLDVAK
+1992 FILPVAK
-2002 PWSKGQLMTK
+2002 PWNKGQLMTK
-2012 DDKEVF
+2012 NDKELF
-2018 KKFVLKK
+2018 KKFILKK
-2025 RENYSQTFANNI
+2025 RENYSKSFASNI
-2037 EQFFAAPMFKAIDK
+2037 EQFFAAPMFDAIDK

-2081 KLTKHAEEHGGLLPS
+2081 KLTKYAEEHGGLLPS

-2101 KLTKEADKLFPTQ
+2101 KLTKEADALFPTQ

-2135 EIEGRPI
+2135 DIESRPI
-2142 SNLSVTDKDSP
+2142 SNLTVTDKDSP

-2160 TKIRS
+2160 TTIRS
-2165 PINARLPVQGGV
+2165 PINARLPIQGGV

-2191 MQTILFTFDDNDQ
+2191 MQTILFNFDDNDQ

-2219 YKQNAE
+2219 YKLNAE
-2225 VINRAA
+2225 VINRAV
-2231 YQILDEL
+2231 YQTLDEL
-2238 PAYSVLKNIETFTNT
+2238 PAYSVLKNIEAFTNT
-2253 IDELAKDAAEGQSI
+2253 IDELAKDAAESQSI
-2267 IGIDTLIALDRNLKE
+2267 VGIDTLIALDRNLKE
-2282 YDSEYMKTMGLFNKS
+2282 YDSEYMETMGLENKS
-2297 DLPSIKALQGYI
+2297 DLPSIKELQGYI
-2309 RSNFLNKAQ
+2309 RNNFLDKAQ

-2348 THIDPRDTFEIPDGL
+2348 VHIDPRDTFEIPEGL
-2363 TGDEICRAVATEA
+2363 TGDEICRAVANEA

-2388 QIKSIYETKQ
+2388 EIKSNYETKK
-2398 ELYIPDEVY
+2398 ELLIPDDVY
-2407 KGIPTP
+2407 KGIPSL

-2456 DASAPVA
+2456 EASAPVA

-2486 RLHPQLQTALHN
+2486 RIDPVLREYLRA
-2498 FCERYYKGDPTT
+2498 FCKRVRDSGNSQSYQVLKD
-2510 WKPMKAFL
+2510 FFV
-2518 TKFVNNNLPPNMKV
+2518 KFVNDNCPPNMKIVISNNPKDFEGTIVYGTNPGVYYYDSQTLFVNTDIAKQIGQSVDTV
-2532 VISSN
+2532 VI
-2537 PEDFGNK
+2537 
-2544 LGNGYDG
+2544 
-2551 FYYNGGYLFDENA
+2551 
-2564 LYVNTERVAQDPTQT
+2564 
-2579 EDEVIVHEL
+2579 HEL
-2588 IHAIVQQ
+2588 VHGLVQR
-2595 RLFTIAYNYNEN
+2595 RLFAAYYDVNHPAH
-2607 SPEYKLLNQLRKVR
+2607 SLVLNLQKTM
-2621 NDFGEL
+2621 NDMGRL
-2627 MYKENPALYERYRE
+2627 MRKENPALYQKHKDYI
-2641 YVFENPNEVYGL
+2641 FENKDRAYGL
-2653 NEFVAYMLSN
+2653 NEFINYML
-2663 TDFIQFANG
+2663 TQQEFIDFAEG
-2672 RSAFTPNTPW
+2672 RGQAGIYNWKT
-2682 FIFKNL
+2682 L
-2688 FQQFR
+2688 FNQFR
-2693 AILQKL
+2693 EILKRI
-2699 FHINSQEEFK
+2699 FHISSNEQFK
-2709 SFMTFYGQTALYT
+2709 AFMTFYGQTALFT
-2722 AQIIQDVPDV
+2722 AQLIETVPDA
-2732 NSDEAMDYS
+2732 NSNGALDSSNIASY
-2741 LANFA
+2741 A
-2746 GNMQSSRKAHLGAK
+2746 GNTQSSMQANLASKA
-2760 VADLSNKVRARV
+2760 ADVSNRIRARAA
-2772 EVAGYRQSSPQQ
+2772 VAGYRQSSPQQ
-2784 TEMENKL
+2784 GEMENKL

-2801 LTKEDLALG
+2801 LSKEDIALG

-2880 SLGSFMALMTTSNLL
+2880 SLGSFMALMATSNLL

-2902 YGKANKR
+2902 YGKANKK

-2929 LFGAVAIQ
+2929 LFGAIAIQ

-2986 ELLSGLLDRI
+2986 ELLSGLLDRM

-3009 INADNRFLAHLA
+3009 INADNKFLAHLA
-3021 KFLRVPTS
+3021 EFLRVPTS

-3065 TSALK
+3065 TTALK

-3140 EDQVKTLFTGSLNQ
+3140 EEQIKTLFTGSLNQ

-3159 RRLVNSKAY
+3159 RRLVNGRAY

-3203 QAIDELTTLL
+3203 QAIDELVTLL

-3232 PNAVNFSISQQ
+3232 PNSVNFSISQQ
-3243 RQLRREEQAKAAL
+3243 RQLRREEQAKADL

-3272 TLTSVNVQV
+3272 TLTSVNVQA
-3281 VPMEVASQ
+3281 VPIEVASQ

-3303 REFIYMK
+3303 KNFIYMK

-3352 PKLVRRLSFGLSN
+3352 PKVISRLSFGLNN

-3437 ENASAIEK
+3437 ENASAREK

-3460 VIAHSLN
+3460 VITHSLN

-3481 KLPKHWYIR
+3481 KLPQHWYIR

-3499 RRQASVIDFQTG
+3499 RRQASVIDLQTG
-3511 MTRWSPQAQRAV
+3511 MTRWSPQAQRAA
-3523 SQLVKQLLGQRA
+3523 SELVKKLLGQKA

-3588 EAPKV
+3588 EAPRV

-3629 MLEARLEEERSLVD
+3629 MLEARLQEEKSLVD

-3728 HLKDKKKMKSKEALS
+3728 HLKDKKQMKPKEALS

-3797 FAPIELGIGTPITD
+3797 FAPINLGIGTPITD

>member
-7 VNALINNSTIDTSG
+7 VNALINSSSIDTSG
-21 GLRPEEVPT
+21 GLKPEEVPT
-30 LNNAALAQE
+30 LNNAALVQE

-53 ELAMYEQA
+53 DLAMYEQA

-76 GAIQYGQDAHALD
+76 GANQYDQDAHALD

-109 SALAAPAAMA
+109 SALAAPAAMV
-119 AGAQADLA
+119 AGAQADIA
-127 MARENAVR
+127 MTRENAIR
-135 EQLGLPSVAHNY
+135 ERLGLPSIAHNY

-166 RSDEQLQYAKADAAK
+166 RSNEQLQYAKADAAK

-194 QDLANGMGAGE
+194 KDLANGMGEGE
-205 AGFRDFLRSAVT
+205 ATFRDFLRSAVT
-217 GLENFTDNP
+217 GIENFTDNP
-226 TNMVDTTS
+226 TNMFDTTG

-243 GFGAKGIGKV
+243 GIGAKGIGKV
-253 LGTGA
+253 LGTGT
-258 STAGKVLNSTAAT
+258 STAGKVLNSTAST

-284 EAIEK
+284 EAIDK

-298 SPEFRQ
+298 SPEFQQ
-304 LYVENLAEGKT
+304 LYVEGLAQGKT

-326 LTRQASLLEIGSS
+326 LKRQASLLEIGSS

-375 EEAITGFGQGIGT
+375 EEAITGFGQGMGT
-388 NVAAQQTYNPD
+388 NIAAQQTYNPD

-418 LGSATLRTPGSI
+418 LGSASLRTPGSI
-430 VQGVNDVN
+430 AQGVNDVN

-446 ERKANAQETL
+446 ERKVNAQETL
-456 KRVKQDKAQA
+456 KRVKQEKTQA
-466 IDAAPVS
+466 INAAPSSV
-473 TVNTVDTPSEIDEEE
+473 VNTIDTPSEIDDEE
-488 TNSTQYEEVTL
+488 TNSVDYEEITTE
-499 ADGTKKVRFL
+499 DRTKKIRFL

-564 ISTFETFRD
+564 ISTFETFKD

-630 RLKNYIINKRALAKF
+630 RLKNYIVNKRALEKF
-645 STVKQAQKSDAN
+645 STVKQAEKSDAN
-657 LTAFTTNIA
+657 LMAFTTNIA

-672 NSPQVAAFAAR
+672 NSPQVASFAAK
-683 VKKSKKL
+683 VKKSKNL

-700 YDAVNFVSRKG
+700 YDAVNFASRKG
-711 LPIATKEGTR
+711 LPIATKDGTR
-721 GVSENVFRTSSFW
+721 GVSENVFRTSSGW
-734 RKALADIV
+734 RKALAVIV

-777 LQDALITGDNK
+777 LQDALITEDNNR
-788 GRTYESVHARDLEP
+788 RTYESVHARDLEP

-833 NILDDYGGDLKPDAA
+833 NILDDYGGDLKPDTA

-861 EAELKKIFKAKHPST
+861 EAELKKIFKAKYPNT

-885 EPTSASQER
+885 ESTSTSQES
-894 TPPEQS
+894 TSSEQS
-900 TEVSPQEEMQ
+900 TEVPPQEEMQ
-910 QEEPTQPSEEPLQ
+910 QQQSTQASVEPQQEVDTTPPPLDREQ
-923 EEEATQQQEETSS
+923 EEEDQEQEETSS
-936 EPDTEDDDLSPWKLD
+936 EP
-951 SEPEKGKEKVTQQ
+951 EKG
-964 QEVQDT
+964 
-970 NSEPENEEEETAT
+970 EEGVSTST
-983 PVEQEAQDST
+983 EQETQDST
-993 VDTDEDDV
+993 VDA
-1001 DVVDKEDEED
+1001 EESTEE
-1011 NTSPTNTTAT
+1011 NTSPADTATQNTTT
-1021 ALASAPEPATTAA
+1021 KE
-1034 TSTTA
+1034 
-1039 SAPAPTTSTAATQ
+1039 
-1052 DTDTQGQTVKVET
+1052 QTVKVET

-1077 VEDQLKTYNTV
+1077 VEEQLNTSNIV
-1088 DVATDPNYFIVS
+1088 SVATDPNYFIAS
-1100 NTNSRNNIRNT
+1100 STNSRNNIRNT

-1118 KFNGTIEEAHKR
+1118 KFNGTAQEAHKR
-1130 WNNYVATIR
+1130 WNDYIATIR
-1139 ATIFTK
+1139 ATIFTRIKNRNLNDNLSFAEK
-1145 TKNVNPNDSLSPGEK
+1145 TQ
-1160 LDKFFEEVSKKL
+1160 KFFEDISKKL
-1172 DQAKEARAHAI
+1172 DQAREAKAHAI

-1191 IFKNDTSLDKA
+1191 VFEKDTSLDKT
-1202 TLDNDRKKAIDYLAG
+1202 TLDRDIKKYKKYIAG

-1231 EDGKPSLQL
+1231 GEGKISLNL
-1240 AKWFKSEI
+1240 ANWFKGEI
-1248 EKGTDPSFLILALKN
+1248 EKGRDPSYLILGLKN
-1263 NPDNSINWKKGES
+1263 NPDNSINWTKSTSE
-1276 KRFVGVFMEFKDGK
+1276 RLIGVFMEFKDGK
-1290 LVWNNEVENATGIAT
+1290 LVWNNEVENAAGIAT

-1325 EELERVGLDTSVF
+1325 RELEQAKLDASVL
-1338 SQLNEDEVKMFA
+1338 SQLNEKEAKMFA
-1350 SGTSLDNVIEQ
+1350 SGTSLNSVIEQ
-1361 LKANIMNILGITG
+1361 LKANIMDVLGIIG

-1383 ADAIVTTLA
+1383 ADAIITTLA

-1398 MMKRGDLKFD
+1398 MMKKGDLDFR

-1423 DWRRVTRYEAEKVP
+1423 EWRRVTKEEAERVP
-1437 ADQKVILT
+1437 ADQKVVLT
-1445 YAVPTVAYNDPKNP
+1445 YAVPTVAYNDPKDENP
-1459 KDKKK
+1459 
-1464 SPYKSN
+1464 SYKSN

-1494 YHREDVPKAP
+1494 YHREDVPKVP

-1509 RPDVPI
+1509 RPDVPT

-1520 KALENRM
+1520 TALENRM

-1600 PVLFEDITMQ
+1600 PVLYEDITMH

-1615 QEGTPNGSQNSKL
+1615 QEGTPNGSQNSKI

-1640 DPKDLDTMIGFKRAV
+1640 DPNDVDTMIGFKRAV

-1677 LENDLQDKYG
+1677 LEIDLQDKYG
-1687 DTDLESLFRT
+1687 DTDLGSLFRT
-1697 TNDILDGYK
+1697 TNDILDAYK

-1733 DAKRNNTV
+1733 DAKRNNTT
-1741 FTNSLTLE
+1741 FTNTLTLE

-1763 LAYDDEFSE
+1763 LAYDDKFSE

-1783 FFGLGNMTSAEM
+1783 FFGLGNTNSAEM

-1811 QQAISGL
+1811 QQAISGV

-1831 NPKMTWLNP
+1831 NPKITWKNP
-1840 LTGQQEEVSALTTA
+1840 LTNQQEEISPLTTA
-1854 IDVMSFIGLIMGE
+1854 IDVMSLIGLIMGD

-1889 RLIIKYPTVRIN
+1889 RLVIKFPTVRIN

-1908 NTREFIKDLSTE
+1908 NTREFIKDLSAE

-1928 VQHPNVPPYKTF
+1928 VQNPKVPPYKTF
-1940 FKDYLAKGEMT
+1940 FKDYITKGEMT

-1957 TFNHFT
+1957 AFNHFT
-1963 LLLYKLNNIN
+1963 LLLYKLNNIDIA
-1973 VGRKFDKE
+1973 KSID
-1981 FGVVVGTIEGS
+1981 EGS
-1992 RENFVLDVAK
+1992 GDLVTTIALSKEDFTLTVGK
-2002 PWSKGQLMTK
+2002 SWKKGQLMTK
-2012 DDKEVF
+2012 NDKENF
-2018 KKFVLKK
+2018 KKFILKK
-2025 RENYSQTFANNI
+2025 RENYSKSFASNI
-2037 EQFFAAPMFKAIDK
+2037 EQFFAASMFDAIDK

-2081 KLTKHAEEHGGLLPS
+2081 KLTKHAEANGGLLPS

-2135 EIEGRPI
+2135 EIKSRRI
-2142 SNLSVTDKDSP
+2142 SNLTVTDKDSP
-2153 LYGTHVL
+2153 LFGNPILPEIH
-2160 TKIRS
+2160 S

-2191 MQTILFTFDDNDQ
+2191 MQTILFNFDDNDQ
-2204 SNVDRFDGVDTDPAK
+2204 SNVDRYDGVDTDPAK

-2231 YQILDEL
+2231 YQTLEEL
-2238 PAYSVLKNIETFTNT
+2238 PAYSVLKNIETFVNT
-2253 IDELAKDAAEGQSI
+2253 IDALAKDATEGQSI
-2267 IGIDTLIALDRNLKE
+2267 VGIDTLIALDRNLKE
-2282 YDSEYMKTMGLFNKS
+2282 YDSEYMETMGLKNKS
-2297 DLPSIKALQGYI
+2297 DIPTIKALQGYI

-2335 ISMHHM
+2335 VSMHHM

-2348 THIDPRDTFEIPDGL
+2348 ININPKDTFEIPEGL
-2363 TGDEICRAVATEA
+2363 TGDEICKAVATEA
-2376 NRRREIVARHLD
+2376 NRRREIIARHLD
-2388 QIKSIYETKQ
+2388 EIKSNYETKK

-2407 KGIPTP
+2407 KGIPTL
-2413 RDIEEEAKGARTTVE
+2413 RDIEEEAKGARTVT

-2456 DASAPVA
+2456 EATAPVA
-2463 EAPKRDVID
+2463 EAPKREVVN

-2486 RLHPQLQTALHN
+2486 RIDPVLREYLRAFCKRVRDTGNPQSFKVLKD
-2498 FCERYYKGDPTT
+2498 F
-2510 WKPMKAFL
+2510 FV
-2518 TKFVNNNLPPNMKV
+2518 KFVNDNCPPNMKI
-2532 VISSN
+2532 VISTN
-2537 PEDFGNK
+2537 PKDFEGTTV
-2544 LGNGYDG
+2544 NGLNPGMFDG
-2551 FYYNGGYLFDENA
+2551 KTQT
-2564 LYVNTERVAQDPTQT
+2564 LYVNPDIVSQLGDTTADTV
-2579 EDEVIVHEL
+2579 VIHEL
-2588 IHAIVQQ
+2588 VHALIQQ
-2595 RLFTIAYNYNEN
+2595 RIYVAYHDPKHPAH
-2607 SPEYKLLNQLRKVR
+2607 SLVM
-2621 NDFGEL
+2621 EL
-2627 MYKENPALYERYRE
+2627 QKTMNGIMRLMREENPALYQKYRD
-2641 YVFENPNEVYGL
+2641 YIFENPDRAYGI
-2653 NEFVAYMLSN
+2653 NEFVAYML
-2663 TDFIQFANG
+2663 TEQDFIKFAEG
-2672 RSAFTPNTPW
+2672 RGQDIIGNWKT
-2682 FIFKNL
+2682 L
-2688 FQQFR
+2688 FNRFR
-2693 AILQKL
+2693 EILKRI
-2699 FHINSQEEFK
+2699 FHISSNEQFNT
-2709 SFMTFYGQTALYT
+2709 FMTFYGQTALFT
-2722 AQIIQDVPDV
+2722 AQLIESVPDA
-2732 NSDEAMDYS
+2732 NSNGT
-2741 LANFA
+2741 LAPSNIASYA
-2746 GNMQSSRKAHLGAK
+2746 GNTQSSIQANLASKA
-2760 VADLSNKVRARV
+2760 ADVSNKVRAKV
-2772 EVAGYRQSSPQQ
+2772 VAAGYRQSSPRQG
-2784 TEMENKL
+2784 EMENKL
-2791 LSVAQQAAIP
+2791 LSIAQQAAIP
-2801 LTKEDLALG
+2801 LTKKDIALG

-2818 GAIDRNSSV
+2818 GAVDKNSSV

-2858 AQLRYDFIAGIDNNK
+2858 AQLRYNFIAGIDNNK
-2873 DSQGNID
+2873 DSQDNID

-2902 YGKANKR
+2902 YGKTNRR
-2909 KLSSQNAVQISD
+2909 KLASQNAVQISD

-2929 LFGAVAIQ
+2929 SFGAVAIQ
-2937 EINNLLDSPN
+2937 EISNLLDNPN
-2947 LDKDKKASEL
+2947 LDRDKKASEL
-2957 LDQLNKG
+2957 IDQLNKG
-2964 ITAVEKTTSILGKPT
+2964 ITAVEKSTSILDKPT
-2979 QLLNKGD
+2979 QLLSKGD
-2986 ELLSGLLDRI
+2986 ELLSGVLDRV

-3001 TSAVFKGM
+3001 TSDVFKGM
-3009 INADNRFLAHLA
+3009 INADNKFLAHLSE
-3021 KFLRVPTS
+3021 FLRIPVS
-3029 VLLKDSNVLYR
+3029 VILKDSNVLYR
-3040 SNRKAI
+3040 SNKKAI

-3051 SYGKSNPNFYSRVL
+3051 SYGKSDPNFYSRVL

-3092 VQASRNNWREVVPL
+3092 VQANRNNWREVVPL

-3140 EDQVKTLFTGSLNQ
+3140 EEQVKTLFTGSLSQ
-3154 EIAKR
+3154 EIARR
-3159 RRLVNSKAY
+3159 RRLVNTRAY

-3182 ATHGML
+3182 ASHGML

-3203 QAIDELTTLL
+3203 QAIDELVTLL

-3243 RQLRREEQAKAAL
+3243 RQLRREEQAKADL

-3281 VPMEVASQ
+3281 VPIEVASQ

-3303 REFIYMK
+3303 KNFIYMK

-3352 PKLVRRLSFGLSN
+3352 PKVISRLSFGLNN

-3437 ENASAIEK
+3437 ENASAREK

-3481 KLPKHWYIR
+3481 KLPQHWYIR

-3499 RRQASVIDFQTG
+3499 RRQASVIDLQTG
-3511 MTRWSPQAQRAV
+3511 MTRWSPQAQRAA
-3523 SQLVKQLLGQRA
+3523 SELVKKLLGQRA
-3535 FAYLYRGETIL
+3535 FAYLYKGETIL
-3546 KAATSSMRNFIVI
+3546 KAATSSIRNFIVI

-3614 NAEIGKDNPSERRLR
+3614 NAEIGKDNPSERKLH
-3629 MLEARLEEERSLVD
+3629 MLEARLQEEKSLVD

-3676 FGEYLEKQIDKM
+3676 FGEYLEKQINKM

-3728 HLKDKKKMKSKEALS
+3728 HLKDKKQMKPKEALS

-3782 VSMIKENPLHVILSM
+3782 VSMIKENPLHVIMSM

-3811 NFLAKLFTNPFGS
+3811 NFIAKLFTNPFGS

>member
-30 LNNAALAQE
+30 LNNAALTQE

-127 MARENAVR
+127 MARENAIR
-135 EQLGLPSVAHNY
+135 ERLGLPSIAHNY

-243 GFGAKGIGKV
+243 GLGAKGIGKA

-339 GLAALLGAKF
+339 GLAALLGSKF
-349 ARPVERLMP
+349 ARPVERLML

-388 NVAAQQTYNPD
+388 NIAAQQTYNPD

-446 ERKANAQETL
+446 ERKVNAQETL
-456 KRVKQDKAQA
+456 KRVKQAKTEA

-514 DPTSIS
+514 DPTSIP

-552 NTEENVAILQDA
+552 NTEENVTILQDA

-583 DLIKEGKVD
+583 DLIKEGKVA

-618 AEFKNLYDQSRN
+618 AEFKNLYNQSRN
-630 RLKNYIINKRALAKF
+630 RLKNYIINKRALEKF

-683 VKKSKKL
+683 VKKSKNL

-700 YDAVNFVSRKG
+700 YDAVNFVSKKG

-721 GVSENVFRTSSFW
+721 GVSENVFRTSSGW
-734 RKALADIV
+734 RKALAAIV

-753 KFKVAEQLFRL
+753 KSKVAEQLFRL

-861 EAELKKIFKAKHPST
+861 ESELKKIFKTKHPST

-885 EPTSASQER
+885 EPTSTSQES

-910 QEEPTQPSEEPLQ
+910 QEEPTQLSEEPLQ
-923 EEEATQQQEETSS
+923 EEEATQQQEETNS
-936 EPDTEDDDLSPWKLD
+936 EPDTEDDDLPPWKLD

-970 NSEPENEEEETAT
+970 NSEPENGEEEAVT
-983 PVEQEAQDST
+983 PVAQESQDT
-993 VDTDEDDV
+993 AVDNKEDKDDEDDTV
-1001 DVVDKEDEED
+1001 DDEDKEDEED
-1011 NTSPTNTTAT
+1011 NTSPTNVTPTATPAPAPVSAPATTTAT
-1021 ALASAPEPATTAA
+1021 
-1034 TSTTA
+1034 
-1039 SAPAPTTSTAATQ
+1039 Q
-1052 DTDTQGQTVKVET
+1052 GTDAQGQTVEVGT
-1065 TYQKQKSAMTKA
+1065 TYQKQKAAMTKA

-1100 NTNSRNNIRNT
+1100 STNSRNNIRNT

-1118 KFNGTIEEAHKR
+1118 KFNGTAKEAHKR

-1183 KSNKNYKK
+1183 KSNKNYKR

-1202 TLDNDRKKAIDYLAG
+1202 TLDKDRKKAIDYLAG
-1217 WKSFEKDLLDPLNE
+1217 WKALEKDLLDPLNE
-1231 EDGKPSLQL
+1231 ADGKPSLQL

-1248 EKGTDPSFLILALKN
+1248 EKGTDPSYLIFALKN
-1263 NPDNSINWKKGES
+1263 NSDNSINWKKGES

-1325 EELERVGLDTSVF
+1325 EELEQVGLDTSVF

-1350 SGTSLDNVIEQ
+1350 SGTSLDSVIEQ
-1361 LKANIMNILGITG
+1361 LKANIMNVLGIMG

-1408 TFYFINDNPDRADSP
+1408 TFYFINNNPDRADSP

-1445 YAVPTVAYNDPKNP
+1445 YTVPTVAYNDPKNP

-1470 TFESLYAEDIFRDT
+1470 TFESLYAEDMFRDI

-1504 EHKLR
+1504 EHKLK
-1509 RPDVPI
+1509 RPDVPT

-1666 TDNEV
+1666 TDTEV
-1671 NELFDK
+1671 NEFFDK

-1741 FTNSLTLE
+1741 FINTLTLE

-1763 LAYDDEFSE
+1763 LAYDDQFSE

-1908 NTREFIKDLSTE
+1908 NTREFIKDLSAE

-1940 FKDYLAKGEMT
+1940 FKDYIAKGEMT

-1957 TFNHFT
+1957 AFNHFT

-1992 RENFVLDVAK
+1992 REDFVLDVAK

-2025 RENYSQTFANNI
+2025 RKNYSQTFANNI

-2081 KLTKHAEEHGGLLPS
+2081 KLTKYAEEHGGLLPS

-2101 KLTKEADKLFPTQ
+2101 KFTKEADKLFPTQ

-2135 EIEGRPI
+2135 DIVSRPI
-2142 SNLSVTDKDSP
+2142 SNLSVTDKDNP

-2160 TKIRS
+2160 TEIRS
-2165 PINARLPVQGGV
+2165 PINARFPVQGGV

-2231 YQILDEL
+2231 YQTLDEL

-2253 IDELAKDAAEGQSI
+2253 IDELAKEAAEGQSI
-2267 IGIDTLIALDRNLKE
+2267 VGIDTLITLDRNLKE

-2348 THIDPRDTFEIPDGL
+2348 THIDPRDTFEIPEGL

-2376 NRRREIVARHLD
+2376 NRRREIVAKHLD
-2388 QIKSIYETKQ
+2388 KIKSTYETKQ

-2407 KGIPTP
+2407 TGIPTP

-2486 RLHPQLQTALHN
+2486 RIDPILIKYFDAFYQRVEDRGNTQTLKVLKD
-2498 FCERYYKGDPTT
+2498 F
-2510 WKPMKAFL
+2510 FV
-2518 TKFVNNNLPPNMKV
+2518 KFVNDNCPSNMKI
-2532 VISSN
+2532 VISDN
-2537 PEDFGNK
+2537 PKDFEGTIVFGTNP
-2544 LGNGYDG
+2544 GA
-2551 FYYNGGYLFDENA
+2551 FYYDSQTLF
-2564 LYVNTERVAQDPTQT
+2564 VNTAIAKQIGANIDT
-2579 EDEVIVHEL
+2579 VIIHEL
-2588 IHAIVQQ
+2588 VHALVQQ
-2595 RLFTIAYNYNEN
+2595 RLYAAYYDINHPAHSLVMNLQ
-2607 SPEYKLLNQLRKVR
+2607 KTM
-2621 NDFGEL
+2621 NDVGRL
-2627 MYKENPALYERYRE
+2627 MRKENPALYQKHKDYI
-2641 YVFENPNEVYGL
+2641 FENIENRAYGL
-2653 NEFVAYMLSN
+2653 NEFINYML
-2663 TDFIQFANG
+2663 TQQEFIDFAEG
-2672 RSAFTPNTPW
+2672 RGQAEIYNWKT
-2682 FIFKNL
+2682 L
-2688 FQQFR
+2688 FNQFR
-2693 AILQKL
+2693 EILKRI
-2699 FHINSQEEFK
+2699 FHISSNEQFK
-2709 SFMTFYGQTALYT
+2709 AFMTFYGQTALFT
-2722 AQIIQDVPDV
+2722 AQLIETVPDV
-2732 NSDEAMDYS
+2732 NSNGALDLSNIASY
-2741 LANFA
+2741 A
-2746 GNMQSSRKAHLGAK
+2746 GNTQSSMQANLASK
-2760 VADLSNKVRARV
+2760 VADVSNKVRARV
-2772 EVAGYRQSSPQQ
+2772 EVAGYRQSSSRQ
-2784 TEMENKL
+2784 TEIENKL
-2791 LSVAQQAAIP
+2791 LSIAQQAAIP
-2801 LTKEDLALG
+2801 LTKQDLALG

-2880 SLGSFMALMTTSNLL
+2880 SLGSFMALMATSNLL

-2921 SFIDNKIA
+2921 SFIDQKIA
-2929 LFGAVAIQ
+2929 LFGAIAIQ

-2964 ITAVEKTTSILGKPT
+2964 ITAVEKTASILDKPT

-3009 INADNRFLAHLA
+3009 INADSKFLAHLA
-3021 KFLRVPTS
+3021 EFLRVPTS

-3140 EDQVKTLFTGSLNQ
+3140 EEQIKTLFTGSLNQ

-3203 QAIDELTTLL
+3203 QAIDELVTLL

-3281 VPMEVASQ
+3281 VPIEVASQ

-3437 ENASAIEK
+3437 ENASEIEK

-3481 KLPKHWYIR
+3481 KLPQHWYIR

-3499 RRQASVIDFQTG
+3499 RRQASVIDLQTG

-3523 SQLVKQLLGQRA
+3523 SELVKKLLGQRA

-3546 KAATSSMRNFIVI
+3546 KSATSSMRNFIVI

-3614 NAEIGKDNPSERRLR
+3614 NAEIGKDNPSEKRLR

-3714 TQYGDFVA
+3714 TQYGDFIA

-3728 HLKDKKKMKSKEALS
+3728 HLKDKKQMKPKEALS

-3797 FAPIELGIGTPITD
+3797 FAPIELGVGTPITD
-3811 NFLAKLFTNPFGS
+3811 NFLTKLFTNPFGS